1 MLSKRNYQ
9 ERIRQM
15 VPKKERFSIRKF
27 SIGAASVLI
36 GFTFVSMAGSHK
48 VQAADVADKSV
59 VVDTFNKDKSQE
71 LTENKTIAMPK
82 AEKTAVSSVV
92 QKGASANKIE
102 AENTTQ
108 VDKNTE
114 GSVKVQENK
123 DAVQPKTVN
132 NENVLNVSKAQSQS
146 NEAVTK
152 NAAESKVQ
160 VFAALR
166 AFRAAPQATQSQDA
180 SDFQSLVNAM
190 NDSSIGTINITN
202 DITIT
207 GKVNG
212 LTTSGT
218 GDINKHYLYLQSE
231 GSARDLT
238 INGNGHRINF
248 AGYSIALQ
256 NKNYTNA
263 ANPWN
268 ITLKDM
274 TIEGSKYDYSPI
286 SFYGRKSNTENSKLT
301 FDGVTANLNDRPL
314 VDKYG
319 ENLPVHFAGENNIT
333 LNNMSI
339 GYNLVTGK
347 TVKFDSGNTTFN
359 VDGKVTGNSTNP
371 DNWVIRSTEN
381 ASNSENPST
390 LINEGATVTINA
402 KSDDLRGIY
411 AGRQLTAG
419 QPIYGV
425 TVINGTL
432 NAKMAAG
439 HSTAIW
445 SHDLEIGK
453 KGNVTIHT
461 KQTNQADGVEN
472 GTSNS
477 VTNYNGTHYAP
488 ISLGVG
494 PITSVASPLS
504 KQTVSLINNGSLTII
519 RDTAKKTLVP
529 LISMGDGGLSSNT
542 TLKFSVGAGA
552 TLDLQDKAGTFRYG
566 TEPSTPLNGE
576 VTLWGTSGTDLLEFL
591 TPAYVNLQRTGD
603 IRGTLIRM
611 EGVYNSTTVNGPTPV
626 AQWDQGNKTTTP
638 NDVWYVRYLISANQ
652 WGNNSGQFMG
662 KDQHPNTVVAKKG
675 VDTLYN
681 SNATVLMSKNQGA
694 DKYENGTMPTEVQQA
709 LHLNSFLNNFNFWR
723 PQRMAMGSKLNDN
736 PDVKIDDFDKYHAE
750 AQTIDGTTR
759 QTLSDLDANKG
770 LKDLI
775 GPDEQP
781 ITDFKDIVKH
791 VTWYNSATDKDEWNK
806 IMIQPTDSK
815 DPSARVPYPE
825 PQNPTGNLK
834 TTDGFAWAK
843 VTYADGSVDF
853 VKIPLKVTEKK
864 YSEELTP
871 SYPGVS
877 VEQGKSDSVDP
888 SFKDENDKAA
898 DAPAGTKYTAGENTP
913 DWIKVD
919 PDTGKVTVSPTDDTS
934 VGSHDISVTVTYPDS
949 STDQLTVP
957 VTVTEKSNLAEKYP
971 VSYDKLNVEKPS
983 GDTPATG
990 AVDPK
995 AAADMPEGAI
1005 TGYEKGDFDA
1015 PAGVTIDVNHDTGKV
1030 TASVGK
1036 NATLGSFEVPVKVTY
1051 SDGTY
1056 AEVKVPVSITGNKV
1070 DPGSGDVVYYGD
1082 QSMVVFNGNLT
1093 TVHKTTDSHK
1103 LSAKD
1108 SAFQTITYYS
1118 DWNKKG
1124 NIVSDYN
1131 KHVIY
1136 KLSADGTKYVN
1147 EADATDSFDASAI
1160 SFNWQKGYEVN
1171 TGVDNFSNGS
1181 ADTLYQLENG
1191 AVNSEE
1197 QTDANDPSGLAGN
1210 SKYRYDFSI
1219 SDTNV
1224 LQKLGLSPA
1233 GYNAWANVYY
1243 NFLGATG
1250 KINIPVNYGSE
1261 VPTDEAGIKNYL
1273 ATNSIS
1279 GKTFVN
1285 GNPTG
1290 IKWAENSMPGKDGKF
1305 AASNMTGIVEFTF
1318 DNGTKL
1324 NVQVTFK
1331 TGSHVPTSG
1340 SKVNDDTNLYVERT
1354 IEYDVTGTGHS
1365 PINSVTQKVHYV
1377 RDGYHKINADGT
1389 DAGKIIWN
1397 EWKLADGQTAEFPEY
1412 SVDQITGYDAYIN
1425 GAKATQV
1432 DAAKVAETNGTP
1444 QNGQNITVTYKKQ
1457 NSTPVPY
1464 KPGKDGVNDAINRY
1478 VTRTIIVKEPG
1489 KEPQTI
1495 TQTVHFTNEDKDGNS
1510 GYKDPVTGEIK
1521 YNTDWHVA
1529 SDLNAKTGSWEEYT
1543 APSVTGYTPSQAKVE
1558 AKTVTAETEAASVT
1572 ISYTKNADIPVPYKP
1587 GKDGVNDAINR
1598 YVTRTIIVKEPGKEP
1613 QTITQTVHFTNEDK
1627 DGNSGYKD
1635 PVTGEIKYNTD
1646 WHVASDLNAKTG
1658 SWEEYTAPSVTGYT
1672 PSQAKV
1678 EAKTV
1683 TAETEAASVTISY
1696 TKNADIPVPFDPSN
1710 KDMYREVTRTINVV
1724 DPITGKISTSVQTAK
1739 FTREDKNSN
1748 AGYTDPVTGKTTM
1761 NPWTPAK
1768 QGLRAVNVEQIK
1780 GYVAKVDGNVDA
1792 VVVTPDS
1799 ANMVVTITYQANKP
1813 EGQNITVKKDTVPDP
1828 ADGIKNKDDL
1838 PDGTKYT
1845 WKEVPDTTTP
1855 GEKSTTVVVTYP
1867 DGKKVEVPVT
1877 VTVTDTTPDADKYT
1891 PEGQDVHTKPGTVPD
1906 PADGIKNKGDLPD
1919 GTKYTWEKTP
1929 DVSKPGTT
1937 TATVVV
1943 TYPDGSKD
1951 KVEVHVV
1958 VDNPT
1963 PEPQD
1968 VHTTPGVVPNPST
1981 AIKNKDEM
1989 PDGTKY
1995 TWKEVPDVNSVG
2007 EKTGIVTVTFPDGTS
2022 VDVKVTVYVDPVVES
2037 NRDTL
2042 YKEANTGNTN
2052 VAKAATVTSSKV
2064 ESKKTLPQ
2072 TGSKTEQVGILGLA
2086 IATVGSLLGLGV
2098 NRKKRQK

>member
-1 MLSKRNYQ
+1 
-9 ERIRQM
+9 
-15 VPKKERFSIRKF
+15 
-27 SIGAASVLI
+27 
-36 GFTFVSMAGSHK
+36 
-48 VQAADVADKSV
+48 
-59 VVDTFNKDKSQE
+59 
-71 LTENKTIAMPK
+71 
-82 AEKTAVSSVV
+82 
-92 QKGASANKIE
+92 
-102 AENTTQ
+102 
-108 VDKNTE
+108 
-114 GSVKVQENK
+114 
-123 DAVQPKTVN
+123 
-132 NENVLNVSKAQSQS
+132 
-146 NEAVTK
+146 
-152 NAAESKVQ
+152 
-160 VFAALR
+160 
-166 AFRAAPQATQSQDA
+166 
-180 SDFQSLVNAM
+180 
-190 NDSSIGTINITN
+190 
-202 DITIT
+202 
-207 GKVNG
+207 
-212 LTTSGT
+212 
-218 GDINKHYLYLQSE
+218 
-231 GSARDLT
+231 
-238 INGNGHRINF
+238 
-248 AGYSIALQ
+248 
-256 NKNYTNA
+256 
-263 ANPWN
+263 
-268 ITLKDM
+268 
-274 TIEGSKYDYSPI
+274 
-286 SFYGRKSNTENSKLT
+286 
-301 FDGVTANLNDRPL
+301 
-314 VDKYG
+314 
-319 ENLPVHFAGENNIT
+319 
-333 LNNMSI
+333 
-339 GYNLVTGK
+339 
-347 TVKFDSGNTTFN
+347 
-359 VDGKVTGNSTNP
+359 
-371 DNWVIRSTEN
+371 
-381 ASNSENPST
+381 
-390 LINEGATVTINA
+390 
-402 KSDDLRGIY
+402 
-411 AGRQLTAG
+411 
-419 QPIYGV
+419 
-425 TVINGTL
+425 
-432 NAKMAAG
+432 
-439 HSTAIW
+439 
-445 SHDLEIGK
+445 
-453 KGNVTIHT
+453 
-461 KQTNQADGVEN
+461 
-472 GTSNS
+472 
-477 VTNYNGTHYAP
+477 
-488 ISLGVG
+488 
-494 PITSVASPLS
+494 
-504 KQTVSLINNGSLTII
+504 
-519 RDTAKKTLVP
+519 
-529 LISMGDGGLSSNT
+529 
-542 TLKFSVGAGA
+542 
-552 TLDLQDKAGTFRYG
+552 
-566 TEPSTPLNGE
+566 
-576 VTLWGTSGTDLLEFL
+576 
-591 TPAYVNLQRTGD
+591 
-603 IRGTLIRM
+603 
-611 EGVYNSTTVNGPTPV
+611 
-626 AQWDQGNKTTTP
+626 
-638 NDVWYVRYLISANQ
+638 
-652 WGNNSGQFMG
+652 
-662 KDQHPNTVVAKKG
+662 
-675 VDTLYN
+675 
-681 SNATVLMSKNQGA
+681 
-694 DKYENGTMPTEVQQA
+694 MPTEVQQA

-723 PQRMAMGSKLNDN
+723 PQRMAMGSKLNDS
-736 PDVKIDDFDKYHAE
+736 PDVKIDDFDKYHPE
-750 AQTIDGTTR
+750 VQTIDGTTR

-815 DPSARVPYPE
+815 DPRARVPYPE
-825 PQNPTGNLK
+825 PQKPTGNLK

-1005 TGYEKGDFDA
+1005 TGYEKGDFEA

-1261 VPTDEAGIKNYL
+1261 VSTDEAGIKHYL

-1290 IKWAENSMPGKDGKF
+1290 IKWAENGMPGKDGKF

-1389 DAGKIIWN
+1389 DAGEIIWN

-1457 NSTPVPY
+1457 NST
-1464 KPGKDGVNDAINRY
+1464 
-1478 VTRTIIVKEPG
+1478 
-1489 KEPQTI
+1489 
-1495 TQTVHFTNEDKDGNS
+1495 
-1510 GYKDPVTGEIK
+1510 
-1521 YNTDWHVA
+1521 
-1529 SDLNAKTGSWEEYT
+1529 
-1543 APSVTGYTPSQAKVE
+1543 
-1558 AKTVTAETEAASVT
+1558 
-1572 ISYTKNADIPVPYKP
+1572 PVPYKP

-1828 ADGIKNKDDL
+1828 ADGIKNK
-1838 PDGTKYT
+1838 
-1845 WKEVPDTTTP
+1845 
-1855 GEKSTTVVVTYP
+1855 
-1867 DGKKVEVPVT
+1867 
-1877 VTVTDTTPDADKYT
+1877 
-1891 PEGQDVHTKPGTVPD
+1891 
-1906 PADGIKNKGDLPD
+1906 GDLPD

-2042 YKEANTGNTN
+2042 SKEANTGNTN

>member
-1 MLSKRNYQ
+1 L
-9 ERIRQM
+9 
-15 VPKKERFSIRKF
+15 
-27 SIGAASVLI
+27 
-36 GFTFVSMAGSHK
+36 
-48 VQAADVADKSV
+48 
-59 VVDTFNKDKSQE
+59 
-71 LTENKTIAMPK
+71 
-82 AEKTAVSSVV
+82 
-92 QKGASANKIE
+92 NKIE

-152 NAAESKVQ
+152 NAAESKV
-160 VFAALR
+160 
-166 AFRAAPQATQSQDA
+166 AAPQATQSQDA
-180 SDFQSLVNAM
+180 NDFQSLVNAM

-212 LTTSGT
+212 LTTYGID
-218 GDINKHYLYLQSE
+218 DINKHYLYLQSK

-238 INGNGHRINF
+238 INGNGHTINF

-256 NKNYTNA
+256 NKNYHNA
-263 ANPWN
+263 AGPWN

-274 TIEGSKYDYSPI
+274 TIEGSKYGYSPI
-286 SFYGRKSNTENSKLT
+286 SFYSSKTNTENSKLI

-319 ENLPVHFAGENNIT
+319 ENLPVHFAGDNNIM

-359 VDGKVTGNSTNP
+359 VGGKVTGNAINP

-432 NAKMAAG
+432 NANMAAG

-494 PITSVASPLS
+494 PISSVASPLS
-504 KQTVSLINNGSLTII
+504 KQTASLINNGSLTII
-519 RDTAKKTLVP
+519 RDTTEKTLVP
-529 LISMGDGGLSSNT
+529 LISMGDGGLSTNT
-542 TLKFSVGAGA
+542 TLKFLVGAGA
-552 TLDLQDKAGTFRYG
+552 TLDLQDNAGTFQYG
-566 TEPSTPLNGE
+566 TEPSTPLNGLI
-576 VTLWGTSGTDLLEFL
+576 TLWGTSGTDLLEFL

-626 AQWDQGNKTTTP
+626 AQWDQGNKTTIP

-652 WGNNSGQFMG
+652 WGNNSSQFMSKG
-662 KDQHPNTVVAKKG
+662 QHPNTVVAQKG

-709 LHLNSFLNNFNFWR
+709 LHLNSFLNNFNLWR
-723 PQRMAMGSKLNDN
+723 PQRMAMGSKLNDS
-736 PDVKIDDFDKYHAE
+736 PDVKIDDFDKYHPE
-750 AQTIDGTTR
+750 VQTIDGTTR

-815 DPSARVPYPE
+815 DPSARVPYPK

-1093 TVHKTTDSHK
+1093 TVHKTTDSHE

-1261 VPTDEAGIKNYL
+1261 VSTDEAGIKNYL

-1285 GNPTG
+1285 GNPSG
-1290 IKWAENSMPGKDGKF
+1290 IKWAENGMPGKDGKF

-1331 TGSHVPTSG
+1331 TGSHVQTSG

-1389 DAGKIIWN
+1389 DAGEIIWN

-1529 SDLNAKTGSWEEYT
+1529 SDLKAKTGSWEEYT

-1598 YVTRTIIVKEPGKEP
+1598 YVTRTI
-1613 QTITQTVHFTNEDK
+1613 
-1627 DGNSGYKD
+1627 
-1635 PVTGEIKYNTD
+1635 
-1646 WHVASDLNAKTG
+1646 
-1658 SWEEYTAPSVTGYT
+1658 
-1672 PSQAKV
+1672 
-1678 EAKTV
+1678 
-1683 TAETEAASVTISY
+1683 
-1696 TKNADIPVPFDPSN
+1696 
-1710 KDMYREVTRTINVV
+1710 NVV
-1724 DPITGKISTSVQTAK
+1724 DPVTGKISTSVQTAK
-1739 FTREDKNSN
+1739 FTREDKNGNS
-1748 AGYTDPVTGKTTM
+1748 GYKDPVTGKTTI

-1768 QGLRAVNVEQIK
+1768 QGLRAVNVEQIN

-1813 EGQNITVKKDTVPDP
+1813 EGQNIAVKKDTVPDP

-1845 WKEVPDTTTP
+1845 W
-1855 GEKSTTVVVTYP
+1855 
-1867 DGKKVEVPVT
+1867 
-1877 VTVTDTTPDADKYT
+1877 
-1891 PEGQDVHTKPGTVPD
+1891 
-1906 PADGIKNKGDLPD
+1906 
-1919 GTKYTWEKTP
+1919 EKTP
-1929 DVSKPGTT
+1929 DVSKPGDVP
-1937 TATVVV
+1937 AIVVV

-1951 KVEVHVV
+1951 KVDVHIV

-1968 VHTTPGVVPNPST
+1968 VHTTPGVVPDPST

-2022 VDVKVTVYVDPVVES
+2022 VDVKVNVFVDPVKENNNTIADS
-2037 NRDTL
+2037 N
-2042 YKEANTGNTN
+2042 NTN
-2052 VAKAATVTSSKV
+2052 SSDKNTANAATVNGKS
-2064 ESKKTLPQ
+2064 ENKKTLPQ
-2072 TGSKTEQVGILGLA
+2072 TGSKSDAAAIAGLA
-2086 IATVGSLLGLGV
+2086 VAIAGSLLGLGV

>member
-15 VPKKERFSIRKF
+15 APKKERFSIRKF

-190 NDSSIGTINITN
+190 NDSRIGTINITN

-207 GKVNG
+207 GKVND

-218 GDINKHYLYLQSE
+218 GDINKHYLYLQSK

-286 SFYGRKSNTENSKLT
+286 SFYGSKSNTENSKLT

-319 ENLPVHFAGENNIT
+319 KNLPVHFAGENNIT

-419 QPIYGV
+419 QPICGV

-529 LISMGDGGLSSNT
+529 LISMGAGGLSSNT

-566 TEPSTPLNGE
+566 TEPRTPLNGL

-919 PDTGKVTVSPTDDTS
+919 PDTGKVT
-934 VGSHDISVTVTYPDS
+934 
-949 STDQLTVP
+949 
-957 VTVTEKSNLAEKYP
+957 
-971 VSYDKLNVEKPS
+971 
-983 GDTPATG
+983 
-990 AVDPK
+990 
-995 AAADMPEGAI
+995 
-1005 TGYEKGDFDA
+1005 
-1015 PAGVTIDVNHDTGKV
+1015 
-1030 TASVGK
+1030 ASVGK

-1093 TVHKTTDSHK
+1093 TVHKTTDSHE

-1147 EADATDSFDASAI
+1147 EANATDSFDASAI

-1181 ADTLYQLENG
+1181 ADTLYQLEKG

-1261 VPTDEAGIKNYL
+1261 VSTDEAGIKNYL

-1290 IKWAENSMPGKDGKF
+1290 IKWAENGMPGKDGKF

-1331 TGSHVPTSG
+1331 TGSHVSTSG

-1389 DAGKIIWN
+1389 DAGEIIWN

-1457 NSTPVPY
+1457 NST
-1464 KPGKDGVNDAINRY
+1464 
-1478 VTRTIIVKEPG
+1478 
-1489 KEPQTI
+1489 
-1495 TQTVHFTNEDKDGNS
+1495 
-1510 GYKDPVTGEIK
+1510 
-1521 YNTDWHVA
+1521 
-1529 SDLNAKTGSWEEYT
+1529 
-1543 APSVTGYTPSQAKVE
+1543 
-1558 AKTVTAETEAASVT
+1558 
-1572 ISYTKNADIPVPYKP
+1572 PVPYKP

-1845 WKEVPDTTTP
+1845 WKEVPD
-1855 GEKSTTVVVTYP
+1855 
-1867 DGKKVEVPVT
+1867 
-1877 VTVTDTTPDADKYT
+1877 
-1891 PEGQDVHTKPGTVPD
+1891 
-1906 PADGIKNKGDLPD
+1906 
-1919 GTKYTWEKTP
+1919 
-1929 DVSKPGTT
+1929 
-1937 TATVVV
+1937 
-1943 TYPDGSKD
+1943 
-1951 KVEVHVV
+1951 
-1958 VDNPT
+1958 
-1963 PEPQD
+1963 
-1968 VHTTPGVVPNPST
+1968 
-1981 AIKNKDEM
+1981 
-1989 PDGTKY
+1989 
-1995 TWKEVPDVNSVG
+1995 VNSVG

-2042 YKEANTGNTN
+2042 SKEANTGNTN

>member
-1 MLSKRNYQ
+1 
-9 ERIRQM
+9 M

-27 SIGAASVLI
+27 SVGAASVLI

-212 LTTSGT
+212 LTTSGA
-218 GDINKHYLYLQSE
+218 GDINKHYLYLHSK

-238 INGNGHRINF
+238 INGNGHTINF

-256 NKNYTNA
+256 NENYHNA
-263 ANPWN
+263 AGPWN

-274 TIEGSKYDYSPI
+274 TIEGSKYDHSPI
-286 SFYGRKSNTENSKLT
+286 SFYGSKSNTENSKLT

-432 NAKMAAG
+432 NANMAAG

-472 GTSNS
+472 STVNS
-477 VTNYNGTHYAP
+477 VSNYNGTHYAP
-488 ISLGVG
+488 ISLDVG
-494 PITSVASPLS
+494 PINSVASPLS
-504 KQTVSLINNGSLTII
+504 KQTSSLINNGSLTII
-519 RDTAKKTLVP
+519 RDTTKKTLVP
-529 LISMGDGGLSSNT
+529 LISMGDGGLSTNT

-552 TLDLQDKAGTFRYG
+552 TLDLQDNAGTFQYG
-566 TEPSTPLNGE
+566 TELNAPFTGLI
-576 VTLWGTSGTDLLEFL
+576 TLWGTSGTDLLKFL
-591 TPAYVNLQRTGD
+591 TPAYVNLQRTGN
-603 IRGTLIRM
+603 IRGTLIRL

-626 AQWDQGNKTTTP
+626 AQWDQGNKTTIP
-638 NDVWYVRYLISANQ
+638 NDVWYVRYLISTNQ
-652 WGNNSGQFMG
+652 WGNNSGQFMS
-662 KDQHPNTVVAKKG
+662 KNQHPNTVVANKG

-709 LHLNSFLNNFNFWR
+709 LHLNSFLNNFNLWR
-723 PQRMAMGSKLNDN
+723 PQRMAMGSKLNDS
-736 PDVKIDDFDKYHAE
+736 PDVKIDDFDKYHPE
-750 AQTIDGTTR
+750 VQTIDGTTR

-781 ITDFKDIVKH
+781 ITDFKDIVKY

-815 DPSARVPYPE
+815 DTSARVPYPE

-1093 TVHKTTDSHK
+1093 TVHKTTDSHE

-1147 EADATDSFDASAI
+1147 EADATDIFDASAI

-1261 VPTDEAGIKNYL
+1261 VSTDEAGIKNYL

-1290 IKWAENSMPGKDGKF
+1290 IKWAENGMPGKDGKF

-1389 DAGKIIWN
+1389 DAGEIIWN

-1457 NSTPVPY
+1457 NST
-1464 KPGKDGVNDAINRY
+1464 
-1478 VTRTIIVKEPG
+1478 
-1489 KEPQTI
+1489 
-1495 TQTVHFTNEDKDGNS
+1495 
-1510 GYKDPVTGEIK
+1510 
-1521 YNTDWHVA
+1521 
-1529 SDLNAKTGSWEEYT
+1529 
-1543 APSVTGYTPSQAKVE
+1543 
-1558 AKTVTAETEAASVT
+1558 
-1572 ISYTKNADIPVPYKP
+1572 PVPYKP

-2042 YKEANTGNTN
+2042 SKEANTGNTN

>member
-1 MLSKRNYQ
+1 
-9 ERIRQM
+9 
-15 VPKKERFSIRKF
+15 
-27 SIGAASVLI
+27 
-36 GFTFVSMAGSHK
+36 
-48 VQAADVADKSV
+48 
-59 VVDTFNKDKSQE
+59 
-71 LTENKTIAMPK
+71 
-82 AEKTAVSSVV
+82 
-92 QKGASANKIE
+92 
-102 AENTTQ
+102 
-108 VDKNTE
+108 
-114 GSVKVQENK
+114 
-123 DAVQPKTVN
+123 
-132 NENVLNVSKAQSQS
+132 
-146 NEAVTK
+146 
-152 NAAESKVQ
+152 
-160 VFAALR
+160 
-166 AFRAAPQATQSQDA
+166 
-180 SDFQSLVNAM
+180 
-190 NDSSIGTINITN
+190 
-202 DITIT
+202 
-207 GKVNG
+207 
-212 LTTSGT
+212 
-218 GDINKHYLYLQSE
+218 
-231 GSARDLT
+231 
-238 INGNGHRINF
+238 
-248 AGYSIALQ
+248 
-256 NKNYTNA
+256 
-263 ANPWN
+263 
-268 ITLKDM
+268 
-274 TIEGSKYDYSPI
+274 
-286 SFYGRKSNTENSKLT
+286 
-301 FDGVTANLNDRPL
+301 
-314 VDKYG
+314 
-319 ENLPVHFAGENNIT
+319 
-333 LNNMSI
+333 
-339 GYNLVTGK
+339 
-347 TVKFDSGNTTFN
+347 
-359 VDGKVTGNSTNP
+359 
-371 DNWVIRSTEN
+371 
-381 ASNSENPST
+381 
-390 LINEGATVTINA
+390 
-402 KSDDLRGIY
+402 
-411 AGRQLTAG
+411 
-419 QPIYGV
+419 
-425 TVINGTL
+425 
-432 NAKMAAG
+432 
-439 HSTAIW
+439 
-445 SHDLEIGK
+445 
-453 KGNVTIHT
+453 
-461 KQTNQADGVEN
+461 
-472 GTSNS
+472 
-477 VTNYNGTHYAP
+477 
-488 ISLGVG
+488 
-494 PITSVASPLS
+494 
-504 KQTVSLINNGSLTII
+504 
-519 RDTAKKTLVP
+519 
-529 LISMGDGGLSSNT
+529 
-542 TLKFSVGAGA
+542 
-552 TLDLQDKAGTFRYG
+552 
-566 TEPSTPLNGE
+566 
-576 VTLWGTSGTDLLEFL
+576 
-591 TPAYVNLQRTGD
+591 
-603 IRGTLIRM
+603 
-611 EGVYNSTTVNGPTPV
+611 
-626 AQWDQGNKTTTP
+626 
-638 NDVWYVRYLISANQ
+638 
-652 WGNNSGQFMG
+652 
-662 KDQHPNTVVAKKG
+662 
-675 VDTLYN
+675 
-681 SNATVLMSKNQGA
+681 
-694 DKYENGTMPTEVQQA
+694 
-709 LHLNSFLNNFNFWR
+709 
-723 PQRMAMGSKLNDN
+723 
-736 PDVKIDDFDKYHAE
+736 
-750 AQTIDGTTR
+750 
-759 QTLSDLDANKG
+759 
-770 LKDLI
+770 
-775 GPDEQP
+775 
-781 ITDFKDIVKH
+781 
-791 VTWYNSATDKDEWNK
+791 
-806 IMIQPTDSK
+806 MIQPTDSK

-871 SYPGVS
+871 SYPVFPS

-1093 TVHKTTDSHK
+1093 TVHKTTDSHE

-1181 ADTLYQLENG
+1181 ADTLYQLEKG

-1261 VPTDEAGIKNYL
+1261 VSTDEAGIKNYL

-1290 IKWAENSMPGKDGKF
+1290 IKWAENGMPGKDGKF

-1331 TGSHVPTSG
+1331 TGSHVSTSG

-1389 DAGKIIWN
+1389 DAGEIIWN

-1457 NSTPVPY
+1457 NST
-1464 KPGKDGVNDAINRY
+1464 
-1478 VTRTIIVKEPG
+1478 
-1489 KEPQTI
+1489 
-1495 TQTVHFTNEDKDGNS
+1495 
-1510 GYKDPVTGEIK
+1510 
-1521 YNTDWHVA
+1521 
-1529 SDLNAKTGSWEEYT
+1529 
-1543 APSVTGYTPSQAKVE
+1543 
-1558 AKTVTAETEAASVT
+1558 
-1572 ISYTKNADIPVPYKP
+1572 PVPYKP

-1845 WKEVPDTTTP
+1845 WKEVPD
-1855 GEKSTTVVVTYP
+1855 
-1867 DGKKVEVPVT
+1867 
-1877 VTVTDTTPDADKYT
+1877 
-1891 PEGQDVHTKPGTVPD
+1891 
-1906 PADGIKNKGDLPD
+1906 
-1919 GTKYTWEKTP
+1919 
-1929 DVSKPGTT
+1929 
-1937 TATVVV
+1937 
-1943 TYPDGSKD
+1943 
-1951 KVEVHVV
+1951 
-1958 VDNPT
+1958 
-1963 PEPQD
+1963 
-1968 VHTTPGVVPNPST
+1968 
-1981 AIKNKDEM
+1981 
-1989 PDGTKY
+1989 
-1995 TWKEVPDVNSVG
+1995 VNSVG

-2042 YKEANTGNTN
+2042 SKEANTGNTN

>member
-190 NDSSIGTINITN
+190 NNSSIGTINITN

-212 LTTSGT
+212 LTTSGIS
-218 GDINKHYLYLQSE
+218 DINKHFLYLQSE

-238 INGNGHRINF
+238 INGNGHTINF

-494 PITSVASPLS
+494 SITSVASPLS

-566 TEPSTPLNGE
+566 TEPSTPLNGL

-843 VTYADGSVDF
+843 VTYADGSV
-853 VKIPLKVTEKK
+853 
-864 YSEELTP
+864 
-871 SYPGVS
+871 
-877 VEQGKSDSVDP
+877 EQGKSDSVDP

-1093 TVHKTTDSHK
+1093 TVHKTTDSHE

-1181 ADTLYQLENG
+1181 ADTLYQLEKG

-1261 VPTDEAGIKNYL
+1261 VSTDEAGIKNYL

-1290 IKWAENSMPGKDGKF
+1290 IKWAENGMPGKDGKF

-1365 PINSVTQKVHYV
+1365 LINSVTQKVHYV

-1389 DAGKIIWN
+1389 DAGEIIWN

-1457 NSTPVPY
+1457 NST
-1464 KPGKDGVNDAINRY
+1464 
-1478 VTRTIIVKEPG
+1478 
-1489 KEPQTI
+1489 
-1495 TQTVHFTNEDKDGNS
+1495 
-1510 GYKDPVTGEIK
+1510 
-1521 YNTDWHVA
+1521 
-1529 SDLNAKTGSWEEYT
+1529 
-1543 APSVTGYTPSQAKVE
+1543 
-1558 AKTVTAETEAASVT
+1558 
-1572 ISYTKNADIPVPYKP
+1572 PVPYKP

-1813 EGQNITVKKDTVPDP
+1813 EGQNITVKKDTVPDQQMVLRIR
-1828 ADGIKNKDDL
+1828 A
-1838 PDGTKYT
+1838 
-1845 WKEVPDTTTP
+1845 
-1855 GEKSTTVVVTYP
+1855 TYQM
-1867 DGKKVEVPVT
+1867 
-1877 VTVTDTTPDADKYT
+1877 A
-1891 PEGQDVHTKPGTVPD
+1891 
-1906 PADGIKNKGDLPD
+1906 L
-1919 GTKYTWEKTP
+1919 
-1929 DVSKPGTT
+1929 SKPGTT

-2042 YKEANTGNTN
+2042 SKEANTGNTN

>member
-27 SIGAASVLI
+27 SVGAASVLI

-212 LTTSGT
+212 LTTSGI
-218 GDINKHYLYLQSE
+218 GDIKKHYLYLQSE

-238 INGNGHRINF
+238 INGNGHTINF
-248 AGYSIALQ
+248 TGYSIALQ

-286 SFYGRKSNTENSKLT
+286 SFYGSKSNTENSKLT

-359 VDGKVTGNSTNP
+359 VDGKVTGPSINP
-371 DNWVIRSTEN
+371 NNWVIRSTED

-411 AGRQLTAG
+411 AGRQLTTG

-432 NAKMAAG
+432 NANMAAG

-453 KGNVTIHT
+453 KGNVIIHT

-494 PITSVASPLS
+494 PLSSVASPLS

-519 RDTAKKTLVP
+519 RDTTKKTLVP
-529 LISMGDGGLSSNT
+529 LISMGDGGVSSNT

-552 TLDLQDKAGTFRYG
+552 TLDLQDNAGTFKYG
-566 TEPSTPLNGE
+566 TEPSTPLNGL

-662 KDQHPNTVVAKKG
+662 KGQHPNTVVAHKG

-723 PQRMAMGSKLNDN
+723 PQRMAMGSKLNDS
-736 PDVKIDDFDKYHAE
+736 PDVKIDDFDKYHPE
-750 AQTIDGTTR
+750 VQTIDGTTR

-781 ITDFKDIVKH
+781 ITDFKDIVKY

-815 DPSARVPYPE
+815 DTSARVPYPE

-1572 ISYTKNADIPVPYKP
+1572 ISYTKNADIPVP
-1587 GKDGVNDAINR
+1587 
-1598 YVTRTIIVKEPGKEP
+1598 
-1613 QTITQTVHFTNEDK
+1613 
-1627 DGNSGYKD
+1627 
-1635 PVTGEIKYNTD
+1635 
-1646 WHVASDLNAKTG
+1646 
-1658 SWEEYTAPSVTGYT
+1658 
-1672 PSQAKV
+1672 
-1678 EAKTV
+1678 
-1683 TAETEAASVTISY
+1683 
-1696 TKNADIPVPFDPSN
+1696 FDPSN

-1768 QGLRAVNVEQIK
+1768 QGLRAVNIEQIK

-2042 YKEANTGNTN
+2042 SKEANTGNTN

>member
-1 MLSKRNYQ
+1 
-9 ERIRQM
+9 
-15 VPKKERFSIRKF
+15 
-27 SIGAASVLI
+27 
-36 GFTFVSMAGSHK
+36 
-48 VQAADVADKSV
+48 
-59 VVDTFNKDKSQE
+59 
-71 LTENKTIAMPK
+71 
-82 AEKTAVSSVV
+82 
-92 QKGASANKIE
+92 
-102 AENTTQ
+102 
-108 VDKNTE
+108 
-114 GSVKVQENK
+114 
-123 DAVQPKTVN
+123 
-132 NENVLNVSKAQSQS
+132 
-146 NEAVTK
+146 
-152 NAAESKVQ
+152 
-160 VFAALR
+160 
-166 AFRAAPQATQSQDA
+166 
-180 SDFQSLVNAM
+180 
-190 NDSSIGTINITN
+190 
-202 DITIT
+202 
-207 GKVNG
+207 
-212 LTTSGT
+212 
-218 GDINKHYLYLQSE
+218 
-231 GSARDLT
+231 
-238 INGNGHRINF
+238 
-248 AGYSIALQ
+248 
-256 NKNYTNA
+256 
-263 ANPWN
+263 
-268 ITLKDM
+268 
-274 TIEGSKYDYSPI
+274 
-286 SFYGRKSNTENSKLT
+286 
-301 FDGVTANLNDRPL
+301 
-314 VDKYG
+314 
-319 ENLPVHFAGENNIT
+319 
-333 LNNMSI
+333 
-339 GYNLVTGK
+339 
-347 TVKFDSGNTTFN
+347 
-359 VDGKVTGNSTNP
+359 
-371 DNWVIRSTEN
+371 
-381 ASNSENPST
+381 
-390 LINEGATVTINA
+390 
-402 KSDDLRGIY
+402 
-411 AGRQLTAG
+411 
-419 QPIYGV
+419 
-425 TVINGTL
+425 
-432 NAKMAAG
+432 
-439 HSTAIW
+439 
-445 SHDLEIGK
+445 
-453 KGNVTIHT
+453 
-461 KQTNQADGVEN
+461 
-472 GTSNS
+472 
-477 VTNYNGTHYAP
+477 
-488 ISLGVG
+488 
-494 PITSVASPLS
+494 
-504 KQTVSLINNGSLTII
+504 
-519 RDTAKKTLVP
+519 
-529 LISMGDGGLSSNT
+529 
-542 TLKFSVGAGA
+542 
-552 TLDLQDKAGTFRYG
+552 
-566 TEPSTPLNGE
+566 
-576 VTLWGTSGTDLLEFL
+576 
-591 TPAYVNLQRTGD
+591 
-603 IRGTLIRM
+603 
-611 EGVYNSTTVNGPTPV
+611 
-626 AQWDQGNKTTTP
+626 
-638 NDVWYVRYLISANQ
+638 
-652 WGNNSGQFMG
+652 MG

-853 VKIPLKVTEKK
+853 VKIPLKVIEKK

-1093 TVHKTTDSHK
+1093 TVHKTTDSHE

-1181 ADTLYQLENG
+1181 ADTLYQLEKG

-1261 VPTDEAGIKNYL
+1261 VSTDEAGIKNYL

-1290 IKWAENSMPGKDGKF
+1290 IKWAENGMPGKDGKF

-1354 IEYDVTGTGHS
+1354 IEYDVTGTVHS

-1389 DAGKIIWN
+1389 DAGEIIWN

-2042 YKEANTGNTN
+2042 SKEANTGNTN

>member
-108 VDKNTE
+108 VDKSTE

-218 GDINKHYLYLQSE
+218 GDINKHYLYLQFE

-359 VDGKVTGNSTNP
+359 VDGKVTGNSINP

-472 GTSNS
+472 DTSNS

-494 PITSVASPLS
+494 SITSVASPLS

-529 LISMGDGGLSSNT
+529 LISMGDGSLSSNT

-566 TEPSTPLNGE
+566 TEPSTPLNGL

-750 AQTIDGTTR
+750 A
-759 QTLSDLDANKG
+759 
-770 LKDLI
+770 
-775 GPDEQP
+775 
-781 ITDFKDIVKH
+781 
-791 VTWYNSATDKDEWNK
+791 
-806 IMIQPTDSK
+806 
-815 DPSARVPYPE
+815 
-825 PQNPTGNLK
+825 
-834 TTDGFAWAK
+834 
-843 VTYADGSVDF
+843 
-853 VKIPLKVTEKK
+853 
-864 YSEELTP
+864 
-871 SYPGVS
+871 
-877 VEQGKSDSVDP
+877 
-888 SFKDENDKAA
+888 
-898 DAPAGTKYTAGENTP
+898 
-913 DWIKVD
+913 
-919 PDTGKVTVSPTDDTS
+919 
-934 VGSHDISVTVTYPDS
+934 
-949 STDQLTVP
+949 
-957 VTVTEKSNLAEKYP
+957 
-971 VSYDKLNVEKPS
+971 
-983 GDTPATG
+983 
-990 AVDPK
+990 
-995 AAADMPEGAI
+995 
-1005 TGYEKGDFDA
+1005 
-1015 PAGVTIDVNHDTGKV
+1015 
-1030 TASVGK
+1030 
-1036 NATLGSFEVPVKVTY
+1036 
-1051 SDGTY
+1051 
-1056 AEVKVPVSITGNKV
+1056 
-1070 DPGSGDVVYYGD
+1070 
-1082 QSMVVFNGNLT
+1082 
-1093 TVHKTTDSHK
+1093 
-1103 LSAKD
+1103 
-1108 SAFQTITYYS
+1108 
-1118 DWNKKG
+1118 
-1124 NIVSDYN
+1124 
-1131 KHVIY
+1131 
-1136 KLSADGTKYVN
+1136 
-1147 EADATDSFDASAI
+1147 
-1160 SFNWQKGYEVN
+1160 
-1171 TGVDNFSNGS
+1171 
-1181 ADTLYQLENG
+1181 
-1191 AVNSEE
+1191 
-1197 QTDANDPSGLAGN
+1197 
-1210 SKYRYDFSI
+1210 
-1219 SDTNV
+1219 
-1224 LQKLGLSPA
+1224 
-1233 GYNAWANVYY
+1233 
-1243 NFLGATG
+1243 
-1250 KINIPVNYGSE
+1250 
-1261 VPTDEAGIKNYL
+1261 
-1273 ATNSIS
+1273 
-1279 GKTFVN
+1279 
-1285 GNPTG
+1285 
-1290 IKWAENSMPGKDGKF
+1290 
-1305 AASNMTGIVEFTF
+1305 
-1318 DNGTKL
+1318 
-1324 NVQVTFK
+1324 
-1331 TGSHVPTSG
+1331 
-1340 SKVNDDTNLYVERT
+1340 
-1354 IEYDVTGTGHS
+1354 
-1365 PINSVTQKVHYV
+1365 
-1377 RDGYHKINADGT
+1377 
-1389 DAGKIIWN
+1389 
-1397 EWKLADGQTAEFPEY
+1397 
-1412 SVDQITGYDAYIN
+1412 
-1425 GAKATQV
+1425 
-1432 DAAKVAETNGTP
+1432 
-1444 QNGQNITVTYKKQ
+1444 
-1457 NSTPVPY
+1457 
-1464 KPGKDGVNDAINRY
+1464 
-1478 VTRTIIVKEPG
+1478 
-1489 KEPQTI
+1489 
-1495 TQTVHFTNEDKDGNS
+1495 
-1510 GYKDPVTGEIK
+1510 
-1521 YNTDWHVA
+1521 
-1529 SDLNAKTGSWEEYT
+1529 
-1543 APSVTGYTPSQAKVE
+1543 
-1558 AKTVTAETEAASVT
+1558 
-1572 ISYTKNADIPVPYKP
+1572 
-1587 GKDGVNDAINR
+1587 
-1598 YVTRTIIVKEPGKEP
+1598 
-1613 QTITQTVHFTNEDK
+1613 
-1627 DGNSGYKD
+1627 
-1635 PVTGEIKYNTD
+1635 
-1646 WHVASDLNAKTG
+1646 
-1658 SWEEYTAPSVTGYT
+1658 
-1672 PSQAKV
+1672 
-1678 EAKTV
+1678 
-1683 TAETEAASVTISY
+1683 
-1696 TKNADIPVPFDPSN
+1696 
-1710 KDMYREVTRTINVV
+1710 
-1724 DPITGKISTSVQTAK
+1724 
-1739 FTREDKNSN
+1739 
-1748 AGYTDPVTGKTTM
+1748 
-1761 NPWTPAK
+1761 
-1768 QGLRAVNVEQIK
+1768 
-1780 GYVAKVDGNVDA
+1780 
-1792 VVVTPDS
+1792 
-1799 ANMVVTITYQANKP
+1799 
-1813 EGQNITVKKDTVPDP
+1813 
-1828 ADGIKNKDDL
+1828 
-1838 PDGTKYT
+1838 
-1845 WKEVPDTTTP
+1845 
-1855 GEKSTTVVVTYP
+1855 
-1867 DGKKVEVPVT
+1867 
-1877 VTVTDTTPDADKYT
+1877 
-1891 PEGQDVHTKPGTVPD
+1891 
-1906 PADGIKNKGDLPD
+1906 
-1919 GTKYTWEKTP
+1919 
-1929 DVSKPGTT
+1929 
-1937 TATVVV
+1937 
-1943 TYPDGSKD
+1943 
-1951 KVEVHVV
+1951 
-1958 VDNPT
+1958 
-1963 PEPQD
+1963 
-1968 VHTTPGVVPNPST
+1968 
-1981 AIKNKDEM
+1981 
-1989 PDGTKY
+1989 
-1995 TWKEVPDVNSVG
+1995 
-2007 EKTGIVTVTFPDGTS
+2007 
-2022 VDVKVTVYVDPVVES
+2022 
-2037 NRDTL
+2037 
-2042 YKEANTGNTN
+2042 
-2052 VAKAATVTSSKV
+2052 
-2064 ESKKTLPQ
+2064 
-2072 TGSKTEQVGILGLA
+2072 
-2086 IATVGSLLGLGV
+2086 
-2098 NRKKRQK
+2098 

>member
-27 SIGAASVLI
+27 SVGAASVLI

-190 NDSSIGTINITN
+190 NNSSIGTINITN

-212 LTTSGT
+212 LTTSGIS
-218 GDINKHYLYLQSE
+218 DINKHYLYLQSE

-238 INGNGHRINF
+238 INGNGHTINF

-274 TIEGSKYDYSPI
+274 TIEGSKYDCSPI
-286 SFYGRKSNTENSKLT
+286 SFYGSKSNTENSKLT

-333 LNNMSI
+333 LNNMSL

-359 VDGKVTGNSTNP
+359 VDGKVTGNSTNS

-411 AGRQLTAG
+411 AGRQLTTG

-472 GTSNS
+472 GISNS

-566 TEPSTPLNGE
+566 TEPSTPLNGL

-1093 TVHKTTDSHK
+1093 TVHKTTDSHE

-1181 ADTLYQLENG
+1181 ADTLYQLEKG

-1261 VPTDEAGIKNYL
+1261 VSTDEAGIKNYL

-1290 IKWAENSMPGKDGKF
+1290 IKWAENGMPGKDGKF

-1354 IEYDVTGTGHS
+1354 IEYDVTGTVHS

-1389 DAGKIIWN
+1389 DAGEIIWN

-1457 NSTPVPY
+1457 NST
-1464 KPGKDGVNDAINRY
+1464 
-1478 VTRTIIVKEPG
+1478 
-1489 KEPQTI
+1489 
-1495 TQTVHFTNEDKDGNS
+1495 
-1510 GYKDPVTGEIK
+1510 
-1521 YNTDWHVA
+1521 
-1529 SDLNAKTGSWEEYT
+1529 
-1543 APSVTGYTPSQAKVE
+1543 
-1558 AKTVTAETEAASVT
+1558 
-1572 ISYTKNADIPVPYKP
+1572 PVPYKP

-2042 YKEANTGNTN
+2042 SKEANTGNTN

>member
-1 MLSKRNYQ
+1 
-9 ERIRQM
+9 
-15 VPKKERFSIRKF
+15 
-27 SIGAASVLI
+27 
-36 GFTFVSMAGSHK
+36 
-48 VQAADVADKSV
+48 
-59 VVDTFNKDKSQE
+59 
-71 LTENKTIAMPK
+71 
-82 AEKTAVSSVV
+82 
-92 QKGASANKIE
+92 
-102 AENTTQ
+102 
-108 VDKNTE
+108 
-114 GSVKVQENK
+114 
-123 DAVQPKTVN
+123 
-132 NENVLNVSKAQSQS
+132 
-146 NEAVTK
+146 
-152 NAAESKVQ
+152 
-160 VFAALR
+160 
-166 AFRAAPQATQSQDA
+166 
-180 SDFQSLVNAM
+180 
-190 NDSSIGTINITN
+190 
-202 DITIT
+202 
-207 GKVNG
+207 
-212 LTTSGT
+212 
-218 GDINKHYLYLQSE
+218 
-231 GSARDLT
+231 
-238 INGNGHRINF
+238 
-248 AGYSIALQ
+248 
-256 NKNYTNA
+256 
-263 ANPWN
+263 
-268 ITLKDM
+268 
-274 TIEGSKYDYSPI
+274 
-286 SFYGRKSNTENSKLT
+286 
-301 FDGVTANLNDRPL
+301 
-314 VDKYG
+314 
-319 ENLPVHFAGENNIT
+319 
-333 LNNMSI
+333 
-339 GYNLVTGK
+339 
-347 TVKFDSGNTTFN
+347 
-359 VDGKVTGNSTNP
+359 
-371 DNWVIRSTEN
+371 
-381 ASNSENPST
+381 
-390 LINEGATVTINA
+390 
-402 KSDDLRGIY
+402 
-411 AGRQLTAG
+411 
-419 QPIYGV
+419 
-425 TVINGTL
+425 
-432 NAKMAAG
+432 MAAG

-472 GTSNS
+472 STVNS
-477 VTNYNGTHYAP
+477 VSNYNGTHYAP
-488 ISLGVG
+488 ISLDVG
-494 PITSVASPLS
+494 PINSVASPLS
-504 KQTVSLINNGSLTII
+504 KQTSSLINNGSLTII
-519 RDTAKKTLVP
+519 RDTTEKTLVP
-529 LISMGDGGLSSNT
+529 LISMGDGGLSTNT

-552 TLDLQDKAGTFRYG
+552 TLDLQDNAGTFQYG
-566 TEPSTPLNGE
+566 IEPNAPFTGL

-591 TPAYVNLQRTGD
+591 TPAYVNLQRTGN
-603 IRGTLIRM
+603 IRGTLIRL

-626 AQWDQGNKTTTP
+626 ARWDQGNKTTIP
-638 NDVWYVRYLISANQ
+638 NDVWYVRYLISTNQ
-652 WGNNSGQFMG
+652 WGNNSGQFMS
-662 KDQHPNTVVAKKG
+662 KNQHPNTVVANKG

-709 LHLNSFLNNFNFWR
+709 LHLNSFLNNFNLWR
-723 PQRMAMGSKLNDN
+723 PQRMAMGSKLNDS
-736 PDVKIDDFDKYHAE
+736 PDVKIDDFDKYHPE
-750 AQTIDGTTR
+750 VQTIDGTTR

-781 ITDFKDIVKH
+781 ITDFKDIVKY

-815 DPSARVPYPE
+815 DTSARVPYPE

-1389 DAGKIIWN
+1389 DAGEIIWN

-1457 NSTPVPY
+1457 NST
-1464 KPGKDGVNDAINRY
+1464 
-1478 VTRTIIVKEPG
+1478 
-1489 KEPQTI
+1489 
-1495 TQTVHFTNEDKDGNS
+1495 
-1510 GYKDPVTGEIK
+1510 
-1521 YNTDWHVA
+1521 
-1529 SDLNAKTGSWEEYT
+1529 
-1543 APSVTGYTPSQAKVE
+1543 
-1558 AKTVTAETEAASVT
+1558 
-1572 ISYTKNADIPVPYKP
+1572 PVPYKP

-2042 YKEANTGNTN
+2042 SKEANTGNTN

>member
-1 MLSKRNYQ
+1 
-9 ERIRQM
+9 
-15 VPKKERFSIRKF
+15 
-27 SIGAASVLI
+27 
-36 GFTFVSMAGSHK
+36 MAGSHK

-152 NAAESKVQ
+152 NAAESKV
-160 VFAALR
+160 AALR

-180 SDFQSLVNAM
+180 NDFQSLVNAM

-212 LTTSGT
+212 LTTSGID
-218 GDINKHYLYLQSE
+218 DINKHYLYLQSK

-238 INGNGHRINF
+238 INGNGHTINF

-256 NKNYTNA
+256 NENYHNA
-263 ANPWN
+263 AGPWN

-274 TIEGSKYDYSPI
+274 TIEGSKYGYSPI
-286 SFYGRKSNTENSKLT
+286 SFYSSKTNTENSKLI

-319 ENLPVHFAGENNIT
+319 ENLPVHFAGDNNIM

-359 VDGKVTGNSTNP
+359 VGGKVTGNAINP

-432 NAKMAAG
+432 NANMAAG

-494 PITSVASPLS
+494 PISSVASPLS
-504 KQTVSLINNGSLTII
+504 KQTASLINNGSLTII
-519 RDTAKKTLVP
+519 RDTTEKTLVP
-529 LISMGDGGLSSNT
+529 LISMGDGGLSTNT
-542 TLKFSVGAGA
+542 TLKFLVGAGA
-552 TLDLQDKAGTFRYG
+552 TLDLQDNAGTFQYG
-566 TEPSTPLNGE
+566 TEPSTPLNGLI
-576 VTLWGTSGTDLLEFL
+576 TLWGTSGTDLLEFL

-626 AQWDQGNKTTTP
+626 AQWDQGNKTTIP

-652 WGNNSGQFMG
+652 WGNNSGQFMSKG
-662 KDQHPNTVVAKKG
+662 QHPNTVVAQKG

-709 LHLNSFLNNFNFWR
+709 LHLNSFLNNFNLWR
-723 PQRMAMGSKLNDN
+723 PQRMAMGSKLNDS
-736 PDVKIDDFDKYHAE
+736 PDVKIDDFDKYHPE
-750 AQTIDGTTR
+750 VQTIDGTTR

-815 DPSARVPYPE
+815 DPSARVPYPK

-834 TTDGFAWAK
+834 TT
-843 VTYADGSVDF
+843 DGSVDF

-1093 TVHKTTDSHK
+1093 TVHKTTDSHE

-1261 VPTDEAGIKNYL
+1261 VSTDEAGIKNYL

-1285 GNPTG
+1285 GNPSG
-1290 IKWAENSMPGKDGKF
+1290 IKWAENGMPGKDGKF

-1331 TGSHVPTSG
+1331 TGSHVQTSG

-1389 DAGKIIWN
+1389 DAGEIIWN

-1529 SDLNAKTGSWEEYT
+1529 SDLKAKTGSWEEYT

-1598 YVTRTIIVKEPGKEP
+1598 YVTRTI
-1613 QTITQTVHFTNEDK
+1613 
-1627 DGNSGYKD
+1627 
-1635 PVTGEIKYNTD
+1635 
-1646 WHVASDLNAKTG
+1646 
-1658 SWEEYTAPSVTGYT
+1658 
-1672 PSQAKV
+1672 
-1678 EAKTV
+1678 
-1683 TAETEAASVTISY
+1683 
-1696 TKNADIPVPFDPSN
+1696 
-1710 KDMYREVTRTINVV
+1710 NVV
-1724 DPITGKISTSVQTAK
+1724 DPVTGKISTSVQTAK
-1739 FTREDKNSN
+1739 FTREDKNGNS
-1748 AGYTDPVTGKTTM
+1748 GYKDPVTGKTTI

-1768 QGLRAVNVEQIK
+1768 QGLRAVNVEQIN

-1813 EGQNITVKKDTVPDP
+1813 EGQNIAVKKDTVPDP

-1845 WKEVPDTTTP
+1845 W
-1855 GEKSTTVVVTYP
+1855 
-1867 DGKKVEVPVT
+1867 
-1877 VTVTDTTPDADKYT
+1877 
-1891 PEGQDVHTKPGTVPD
+1891 
-1906 PADGIKNKGDLPD
+1906 
-1919 GTKYTWEKTP
+1919 EKTP
-1929 DVSKPGTT
+1929 DVSKPGDVP
-1937 TATVVV
+1937 AIVVV

-1951 KVEVHVV
+1951 KVDVHIV

-1968 VHTTPGVVPNPST
+1968 VHTTPGVVPDPST

-2022 VDVKVTVYVDPVVES
+2022 VDVKVNVFVDPVKENNNTIADS
-2037 NRDTL
+2037 N
-2042 YKEANTGNTN
+2042 NTN
-2052 VAKAATVTSSKV
+2052 SSDKNTANAATVNGKS
-2064 ESKKTLPQ
+2064 ENKKTLPQ
-2072 TGSKTEQVGILGLA
+2072 TGSKSDAAAIAGLA
-2086 IATVGSLLGLGV
+2086 VAIAGSLLGLGV

>member
-1 MLSKRNYQ
+1 
-9 ERIRQM
+9 
-15 VPKKERFSIRKF
+15 
-27 SIGAASVLI
+27 
-36 GFTFVSMAGSHK
+36 MAGSHK

-152 NAAESKVQ
+152 NAAESKV
-160 VFAALR
+160 
-166 AFRAAPQATQSQDA
+166 AAPQATQSQDA
-180 SDFQSLVNAM
+180 NDFQSLVNAM

-212 LTTSGT
+212 LTTSGID
-218 GDINKHYLYLQSE
+218 DINKHYLYLQSK

-238 INGNGHRINF
+238 INGNGHTINF

-256 NKNYTNA
+256 NENYHNA
-263 ANPWN
+263 AGPWN

-274 TIEGSKYDYSPI
+274 TIEGSKYGYSPI
-286 SFYGRKSNTENSKLT
+286 SFYSSKTNTENSKLI

-319 ENLPVHFAGENNIT
+319 ENLPVHFAGDNNIM

-359 VDGKVTGNSTNP
+359 VGGKVTGNAINP

-432 NAKMAAG
+432 NANMAAG

-494 PITSVASPLS
+494 PISSVASPLS
-504 KQTVSLINNGSLTII
+504 KQTASLINNGSLTII
-519 RDTAKKTLVP
+519 RDTTEKTLVP
-529 LISMGDGGLSSNT
+529 LISMGDGGLSTNT
-542 TLKFSVGAGA
+542 TLKFLVGAGA
-552 TLDLQDKAGTFRYG
+552 TLDLQDNAGTFQYG
-566 TEPSTPLNGE
+566 TEPSTPLNGLI
-576 VTLWGTSGTDLLEFL
+576 TLWGTSGTDLLEFL

-626 AQWDQGNKTTTP
+626 AQWDQGNKTTIP

-652 WGNNSGQFMG
+652 WGNNSGQFMSKG
-662 KDQHPNTVVAKKG
+662 QHPNTVVAQKG

-709 LHLNSFLNNFNFWR
+709 LHLNSFLNNFNLWR
-723 PQRMAMGSKLNDN
+723 PQRMAMGSKLNDS
-736 PDVKIDDFDKYHAE
+736 PDVKIDDFDKYHPE
-750 AQTIDGTTR
+750 VQTIDGTTR

-815 DPSARVPYPE
+815 DPSARVPYPK

-898 DAPAGTKYTAGENTP
+898 
-913 DWIKVD
+913 
-919 PDTGKVTVSPTDDTS
+919 
-934 VGSHDISVTVTYPDS
+934 
-949 STDQLTVP
+949 
-957 VTVTEKSNLAEKYP
+957 
-971 VSYDKLNVEKPS
+971 
-983 GDTPATG
+983 
-990 AVDPK
+990 
-995 AAADMPEGAI
+995 
-1005 TGYEKGDFDA
+1005 DA

-1093 TVHKTTDSHK
+1093 TVHKTTDSHE

-1261 VPTDEAGIKNYL
+1261 VSTDEAGIKNYL

-1285 GNPTG
+1285 GNPSG
-1290 IKWAENSMPGKDGKF
+1290 IKWAENGMPGKDGKF

-1331 TGSHVPTSG
+1331 TGSHVQTSG

-1389 DAGKIIWN
+1389 DAGEIIWN

-1478 VTRTIIVKEPG
+1478 VTRTI
-1489 KEPQTI
+1489 
-1495 TQTVHFTNEDKDGNS
+1495 
-1510 GYKDPVTGEIK
+1510 
-1521 YNTDWHVA
+1521 
-1529 SDLNAKTGSWEEYT
+1529 
-1543 APSVTGYTPSQAKVE
+1543 
-1558 AKTVTAETEAASVT
+1558 
-1572 ISYTKNADIPVPYKP
+1572 
-1587 GKDGVNDAINR
+1587 
-1598 YVTRTIIVKEPGKEP
+1598 
-1613 QTITQTVHFTNEDK
+1613 
-1627 DGNSGYKD
+1627 
-1635 PVTGEIKYNTD
+1635 
-1646 WHVASDLNAKTG
+1646 
-1658 SWEEYTAPSVTGYT
+1658 
-1672 PSQAKV
+1672 
-1678 EAKTV
+1678 
-1683 TAETEAASVTISY
+1683 
-1696 TKNADIPVPFDPSN
+1696 
-1710 KDMYREVTRTINVV
+1710 NVV
-1724 DPITGKISTSVQTAK
+1724 DPVTGKISTSVQTAK
-1739 FTREDKNSN
+1739 FTREDKNGNS
-1748 AGYTDPVTGKTTM
+1748 GYKDPVTGKTTI

-1768 QGLRAVNVEQIK
+1768 QGLRAVNVEQIN

-1813 EGQNITVKKDTVPDP
+1813 EGQNIAVKKDTVPDP

-1845 WKEVPDTTTP
+1845 W
-1855 GEKSTTVVVTYP
+1855 
-1867 DGKKVEVPVT
+1867 
-1877 VTVTDTTPDADKYT
+1877 
-1891 PEGQDVHTKPGTVPD
+1891 
-1906 PADGIKNKGDLPD
+1906 
-1919 GTKYTWEKTP
+1919 EKTP
-1929 DVSKPGTT
+1929 DVSKPGDVP
-1937 TATVVV
+1937 AIVVV

-1951 KVEVHVV
+1951 KVDVHIV

-1968 VHTTPGVVPNPST
+1968 VHTTPGVVPDPST

-2007 EKTGIVTVTFPDGTS
+2007 EKTGIVTVTLPDGTS
-2022 VDVKVTVYVDPVVES
+2022 VDVKVNVFVDPVKENNNTIADS
-2037 NRDTL
+2037 N
-2042 YKEANTGNTN
+2042 NTN
-2052 VAKAATVTSSKV
+2052 SSDKNTANAATVNGKS
-2064 ESKKTLPQ
+2064 ENKKTLPQ
-2072 TGSKTEQVGILGLA
+2072 TGSKSDAAAIAGLA
-2086 IATVGSLLGLGV
+2086 VAIAGSLLGLGV

>member
-9 ERIRQM
+9 ERLRKM
-15 VPKKERFSIRKF
+15 APKKERFSIRKF
-27 SIGAASVLI
+27 SVGAASVLI

-152 NAAESKVQ
+152 NAAESKV
-160 VFAALR
+160 
-166 AFRAAPQATQSQDA
+166 AAPQATQSQDA
-180 SDFQSLVNAM
+180 NDFQSLVNAM

-212 LTTSGT
+212 LTTFGID
-218 GDINKHYLYLQSE
+218 DINKHYLYLQSK

-238 INGNGHRINF
+238 INGNGHTINF

-256 NKNYTNA
+256 NENYHNA
-263 ANPWN
+263 AGPWN

-274 TIEGSKYDYSPI
+274 TIEGSKYGYSPI
-286 SFYGRKSNTENSKLT
+286 SFYSSKTNTENSKLI

-319 ENLPVHFAGENNIT
+319 ENLPVHFAGDNNIM

-359 VDGKVTGNSTNP
+359 VGGKVTGNAINP

-432 NAKMAAG
+432 NANMAAG

-494 PITSVASPLS
+494 PISSVASPLS
-504 KQTVSLINNGSLTII
+504 KQTASLINNGSLTII
-519 RDTAKKTLVP
+519 RDTTEKTLVP
-529 LISMGDGGLSSNT
+529 LISMGDGGLSTNT
-542 TLKFSVGAGA
+542 TLKFLVGAGA
-552 TLDLQDKAGTFRYG
+552 TLDLQDNAGTFQYG
-566 TEPSTPLNGE
+566 TEPSTPLNGLI
-576 VTLWGTSGTDLLEFL
+576 TLWGTSGTDLLEFL

-626 AQWDQGNKTTTP
+626 AQWDQGNKTTIP

-652 WGNNSGQFMG
+652 WGNNSGQFMSKG
-662 KDQHPNTVVAKKG
+662 QHPNTVVAQKG

-709 LHLNSFLNNFNFWR
+709 LHLNSFLNNFNLWR
-723 PQRMAMGSKLNDN
+723 PQRMAMGSKLNDS
-736 PDVKIDDFDKYHAE
+736 PDVKIDDFDKYHPE
-750 AQTIDGTTR
+750 VQTIDGTTR

-815 DPSARVPYPE
+815 DPSARVPYPK

-1093 TVHKTTDSHK
+1093 TVHKTTDSHE

-1250 KINIPVNYGSE
+1250 KINILVNYGSE
-1261 VPTDEAGIKNYL
+1261 VSTDEAGIKNYL

-1285 GNPTG
+1285 GNPSG
-1290 IKWAENSMPGKDGKF
+1290 IKWAENGMPGKDGKF

-1331 TGSHVPTSG
+1331 TGSHVQTSG

-1389 DAGKIIWN
+1389 DAGEIIWN

-1529 SDLNAKTGSWEEYT
+1529 SDLKAKTGSWEEYT

-1635 PVTGEIKYNTD
+1635 PVTG
-1646 WHVASDLNAKTG
+1646 
-1658 SWEEYTAPSVTGYT
+1658 
-1672 PSQAKV
+1672 
-1678 EAKTV
+1678 
-1683 TAETEAASVTISY
+1683 
-1696 TKNADIPVPFDPSN
+1696 
-1710 KDMYREVTRTINVV
+1710 
-1724 DPITGKISTSVQTAK
+1724 
-1739 FTREDKNSN
+1739 
-1748 AGYTDPVTGKTTM
+1748 KTTI

-1768 QGLRAVNVEQIK
+1768 QGLRAVNVEQIN

-1813 EGQNITVKKDTVPDP
+1813 EGQNIAVKKDTVPDP

-1845 WKEVPDTTTP
+1845 W
-1855 GEKSTTVVVTYP
+1855 
-1867 DGKKVEVPVT
+1867 
-1877 VTVTDTTPDADKYT
+1877 
-1891 PEGQDVHTKPGTVPD
+1891 
-1906 PADGIKNKGDLPD
+1906 
-1919 GTKYTWEKTP
+1919 EKTP
-1929 DVSKPGTT
+1929 DVSKPGDVP
-1937 TATVVV
+1937 AIVVV

-1951 KVEVHVV
+1951 KVDVHIV

-1968 VHTTPGVVPNPST
+1968 VHTTPGVVPDPST

-2007 EKTGIVTVTFPDGTS
+2007 EKTGIVTVTLPDGTS
-2022 VDVKVTVYVDPVVES
+2022 VDVKVNVFVDPVKENNNTIADS
-2037 NRDTL
+2037 N
-2042 YKEANTGNTN
+2042 NTN
-2052 VAKAATVTSSKV
+2052 SSDKNTANAATVNGKS
-2064 ESKKTLPQ
+2064 ENKKTLPQ
-2072 TGSKTEQVGILGLA
+2072 TGSKSDAAAIAGLA
-2086 IATVGSLLGLGV
+2086 VAIAGSLLGLGV

>member
-1 MLSKRNYQ
+1 
-9 ERIRQM
+9 
-15 VPKKERFSIRKF
+15 
-27 SIGAASVLI
+27 
-36 GFTFVSMAGSHK
+36 
-48 VQAADVADKSV
+48 
-59 VVDTFNKDKSQE
+59 
-71 LTENKTIAMPK
+71 
-82 AEKTAVSSVV
+82 
-92 QKGASANKIE
+92 
-102 AENTTQ
+102 
-108 VDKNTE
+108 
-114 GSVKVQENK
+114 
-123 DAVQPKTVN
+123 
-132 NENVLNVSKAQSQS
+132 
-146 NEAVTK
+146 
-152 NAAESKVQ
+152 
-160 VFAALR
+160 
-166 AFRAAPQATQSQDA
+166 
-180 SDFQSLVNAM
+180 M

-212 LTTSGT
+212 LTTSGI

-238 INGNGHRINF
+238 INGNGHTINF

-256 NKNYTNA
+256 NKNHTNA

-286 SFYGRKSNTENSKLT
+286 SFYGSKSNTENSKLT

-359 VDGKVTGNSTNP
+359 VDGKVTGNSNNP

-432 NAKMAAG
+432 NANMAAG

-472 GTSNS
+472 STVNS
-477 VTNYNGTHYAP
+477 VSNYNGTHYAP
-488 ISLGVG
+488 ISLDVG
-494 PITSVASPLS
+494 PINSVASPLS
-504 KQTVSLINNGSLTII
+504 KQTSSLINNGSLTII
-519 RDTAKKTLVP
+519 RDTTEKTLVP
-529 LISMGDGGLSSNT
+529 LISMGDGGLSTNT

-552 TLDLQDKAGTFRYG
+552 TLDLQDNAGTFKYG
-566 TEPSTPLNGE
+566 TESNAPFTGL
-576 VTLWGTSGTDLLEFL
+576 VTLWGTSGTDLLKFL
-591 TPAYVNLQRTGD
+591 TPAYVNLQRTGN
-603 IRGTLIRM
+603 IRGTLIRL

-626 AQWDQGNKTTTP
+626 AQWDQGNKTTIP
-638 NDVWYVRYLISANQ
+638 NDVWYVRYLISTNQ
-652 WGNNSGQFMG
+652 WGNNSGQFMS
-662 KDQHPNTVVAKKG
+662 KNQHPNTVVANKG

-694 DKYENGTMPTEVQQA
+694 DRYENGTMPTEVQQA
-709 LHLNSFLNNFNFWR
+709 LHLNSFLNNFNLWR
-723 PQRMAMGSKLNDN
+723 PQRMAMGSKLNDS
-736 PDVKIDDFDKYHAE
+736 PDVKIDDFDKYHPE
-750 AQTIDGTTR
+750 VQTIDGTTR

-781 ITDFKDIVKH
+781 ITDFKDIVKY

-815 DPSARVPYPE
+815 DTSARVPYPE

-1354 IEYDVTGTGHS
+1354 IEYAVTGTGHS

-1377 RDGYHKINADGT
+1377 RDGYHKINVDGT
-1389 DAGKIIWN
+1389 DAGEIIWN

-1412 SVDQITGYDAYIN
+1412 SIDQITGYDAYIN

-1457 NSTPVPY
+1457 NST
-1464 KPGKDGVNDAINRY
+1464 
-1478 VTRTIIVKEPG
+1478 
-1489 KEPQTI
+1489 
-1495 TQTVHFTNEDKDGNS
+1495 
-1510 GYKDPVTGEIK
+1510 
-1521 YNTDWHVA
+1521 
-1529 SDLNAKTGSWEEYT
+1529 
-1543 APSVTGYTPSQAKVE
+1543 
-1558 AKTVTAETEAASVT
+1558 
-1572 ISYTKNADIPVPYKP
+1572 PVPYKP

-1813 EGQNITVKKDTVPDP
+1813 EGQSITVKKDTVPDP

-1968 VHTTPGVVPNPST
+1968 VHTTPGVVPNPSI

-2042 YKEANTGNTN
+2042 SKEANTGNTN

>member
-1 MLSKRNYQ
+1 
-9 ERIRQM
+9 
-15 VPKKERFSIRKF
+15 
-27 SIGAASVLI
+27 
-36 GFTFVSMAGSHK
+36 
-48 VQAADVADKSV
+48 
-59 VVDTFNKDKSQE
+59 
-71 LTENKTIAMPK
+71 
-82 AEKTAVSSVV
+82 
-92 QKGASANKIE
+92 
-102 AENTTQ
+102 
-108 VDKNTE
+108 
-114 GSVKVQENK
+114 
-123 DAVQPKTVN
+123 
-132 NENVLNVSKAQSQS
+132 
-146 NEAVTK
+146 
-152 NAAESKVQ
+152 
-160 VFAALR
+160 
-166 AFRAAPQATQSQDA
+166 
-180 SDFQSLVNAM
+180 
-190 NDSSIGTINITN
+190 
-202 DITIT
+202 
-207 GKVNG
+207 
-212 LTTSGT
+212 
-218 GDINKHYLYLQSE
+218 
-231 GSARDLT
+231 
-238 INGNGHRINF
+238 
-248 AGYSIALQ
+248 
-256 NKNYTNA
+256 
-263 ANPWN
+263 
-268 ITLKDM
+268 M

-286 SFYGRKSNTENSKLT
+286 SFYGSKSNTENSKLT

-359 VDGKVTGNSTNP
+359 VDGKVTGPSINP
-371 DNWVIRSTEN
+371 NNWVIRSTED

-432 NAKMAAG
+432 NANMAAG

-453 KGNVTIHT
+453 KGNVIIHT

-494 PITSVASPLS
+494 PLSSVASPLS

-519 RDTAKKTLVP
+519 RDTTKKTLVP
-529 LISMGDGGLSSNT
+529 LISMGDGGVSSNT

-552 TLDLQDKAGTFRYG
+552 TLDLQDNAGTFKYG
-566 TEPSTPLNGE
+566 TEPSTPLNGL

-662 KDQHPNTVVAKKG
+662 KGQHPNTVVAHKG

-723 PQRMAMGSKLNDN
+723 PQRMAMGSKLNDS
-736 PDVKIDDFDKYHAE
+736 PDVKIDDFDKYHPE
-750 AQTIDGTTR
+750 VQTIDGTTR

-781 ITDFKDIVKH
+781 ITDFKDIVKY

-815 DPSARVPYPE
+815 DTSARVPYPE

-1572 ISYTKNADIPVPYKP
+1572 ISYTKNADIPVP
-1587 GKDGVNDAINR
+1587 
-1598 YVTRTIIVKEPGKEP
+1598 
-1613 QTITQTVHFTNEDK
+1613 
-1627 DGNSGYKD
+1627 
-1635 PVTGEIKYNTD
+1635 
-1646 WHVASDLNAKTG
+1646 
-1658 SWEEYTAPSVTGYT
+1658 
-1672 PSQAKV
+1672 
-1678 EAKTV
+1678 
-1683 TAETEAASVTISY
+1683 
-1696 TKNADIPVPFDPSN
+1696 FDPSN

-1768 QGLRAVNVEQIK
+1768 QGLRAVNIEQIK

-2042 YKEANTGNTN
+2042 SKEANTGNTN

>member
-411 AGRQLTAG
+411 AGRQLTTG

-504 KQTVSLINNGSLTII
+504 RQTVSLINNGSLTII

-566 TEPSTPLNGE
+566 TEPSTPLNGL

-877 VEQGKSDSVDP
+877 VEQG
-888 SFKDENDKAA
+888 
-898 DAPAGTKYTAGENTP
+898 
-913 DWIKVD
+913 
-919 PDTGKVTVSPTDDTS
+919 
-934 VGSHDISVTVTYPDS
+934 
-949 STDQLTVP
+949 
-957 VTVTEKSNLAEKYP
+957 
-971 VSYDKLNVEKPS
+971 
-983 GDTPATG
+983 
-990 AVDPK
+990 
-995 AAADMPEGAI
+995 
-1005 TGYEKGDFDA
+1005 
-1015 PAGVTIDVNHDTGKV
+1015 
-1030 TASVGK
+1030 
-1036 NATLGSFEVPVKVTY
+1036 
-1051 SDGTY
+1051 
-1056 AEVKVPVSITGNKV
+1056 
-1070 DPGSGDVVYYGD
+1070 SGDVVYYGD

-1290 IKWAENSMPGKDGKF
+1290 IKWAENSMPGKDG
-1305 AASNMTGIVEFTF
+1305 
-1318 DNGTKL
+1318 
-1324 NVQVTFK
+1324 
-1331 TGSHVPTSG
+1331 
-1340 SKVNDDTNLYVERT
+1340 
-1354 IEYDVTGTGHS
+1354 
-1365 PINSVTQKVHYV
+1365 
-1377 RDGYHKINADGT
+1377 
-1389 DAGKIIWN
+1389 
-1397 EWKLADGQTAEFPEY
+1397 
-1412 SVDQITGYDAYIN
+1412 
-1425 GAKATQV
+1425 
-1432 DAAKVAETNGTP
+1432 
-1444 QNGQNITVTYKKQ
+1444 
-1457 NSTPVPY
+1457 
-1464 KPGKDGVNDAINRY
+1464 VNDAINRY

-1489 KEPQTI
+1489 K
-1495 TQTVHFTNEDKDGNS
+1495 
-1510 GYKDPVTGEIK
+1510 
-1521 YNTDWHVA
+1521 
-1529 SDLNAKTGSWEEYT
+1529 
-1543 APSVTGYTPSQAKVE
+1543 
-1558 AKTVTAETEAASVT
+1558 
-1572 ISYTKNADIPVPYKP
+1572 
-1587 GKDGVNDAINR
+1587 
-1598 YVTRTIIVKEPGKEP
+1598 
-1613 QTITQTVHFTNEDK
+1613 
-1627 DGNSGYKD
+1627 
-1635 PVTGEIKYNTD
+1635 
-1646 WHVASDLNAKTG
+1646 
-1658 SWEEYTAPSVTGYT
+1658 
-1672 PSQAKV
+1672 
-1678 EAKTV
+1678 
-1683 TAETEAASVTISY
+1683 
-1696 TKNADIPVPFDPSN
+1696 
-1710 KDMYREVTRTINVV
+1710 
-1724 DPITGKISTSVQTAK
+1724 
-1739 FTREDKNSN
+1739 
-1748 AGYTDPVTGKTTM
+1748 
-1761 NPWTPAK
+1761 
-1768 QGLRAVNVEQIK
+1768 
-1780 GYVAKVDGNVDA
+1780 
-1792 VVVTPDS
+1792 
-1799 ANMVVTITYQANKP
+1799 
-1813 EGQNITVKKDTVPDP
+1813 
-1828 ADGIKNKDDL
+1828 
-1838 PDGTKYT
+1838 
-1845 WKEVPDTTTP
+1845 
-1855 GEKSTTVVVTYP
+1855 
-1867 DGKKVEVPVT
+1867 
-1877 VTVTDTTPDADKYT
+1877 
-1891 PEGQDVHTKPGTVPD
+1891 
-1906 PADGIKNKGDLPD
+1906 
-1919 GTKYTWEKTP
+1919 
-1929 DVSKPGTT
+1929 
-1937 TATVVV
+1937 
-1943 TYPDGSKD
+1943 
-1951 KVEVHVV
+1951 
-1958 VDNPT
+1958 
-1963 PEPQD
+1963 
-1968 VHTTPGVVPNPST
+1968 
-1981 AIKNKDEM
+1981 
-1989 PDGTKY
+1989 
-1995 TWKEVPDVNSVG
+1995 
-2007 EKTGIVTVTFPDGTS
+2007 
-2022 VDVKVTVYVDPVVES
+2022 
-2037 NRDTL
+2037 
-2042 YKEANTGNTN
+2042 
-2052 VAKAATVTSSKV
+2052 
-2064 ESKKTLPQ
+2064 
-2072 TGSKTEQVGILGLA
+2072 
-2086 IATVGSLLGLGV
+2086 
-2098 NRKKRQK
+2098 

>member
-27 SIGAASVLI
+27 SVGAASVLI

-212 LTTSGT
+212 LTTSGI

-238 INGNGHRINF
+238 INGNGHTINF

-274 TIEGSKYDYSPI
+274 TIKGSKYAHSPI
-286 SFYGRKSNTENSKLT
+286 SFYGSKSNTENSKLT

-359 VDGKVTGNSTNP
+359 VDGKVTGNSNNP

-432 NAKMAAG
+432 NANMAAG

-472 GTSNS
+472 STVNS
-477 VTNYNGTHYAP
+477 VSNYNGTHYAP
-488 ISLGVG
+488 ISLDVG
-494 PITSVASPLS
+494 PINSVASPLS
-504 KQTVSLINNGSLTII
+504 KQTSSLINNGSLTII
-519 RDTAKKTLVP
+519 RDTTEKTLVP
-529 LISMGDGGLSSNT
+529 LISMGDGGLSTNT

-552 TLDLQDKAGTFRYG
+552 TLDLQDNAGTFQYG
-566 TEPSTPLNGE
+566 TETNAPFNGL

-591 TPAYVNLQRTGD
+591 TPAYVNLQRTGN
-603 IRGTLIRM
+603 IRGTLIRL

-626 AQWDQGNKTTTP
+626 AQWDQGNKTTIP
-638 NDVWYVRYLISANQ
+638 NDVWYVRYLISTNQ
-652 WGNNSGQFMG
+652 WGNNSGQFMS
-662 KDQHPNTVVAKKG
+662 KNQHPNTVVANKG

-709 LHLNSFLNNFNFWR
+709 LHLNSFLNHFNLWR
-723 PQRMAMGSKLNDN
+723 PQRMAMGSKLNDS
-736 PDVKIDDFDKYHAE
+736 PDVKIDDFDKYHPE
-750 AQTIDGTTR
+750 VQTIDGTTR

-781 ITDFKDIVKH
+781 ITDFKDIVKY

-815 DPSARVPYPE
+815 DTSALVPYPE

-1377 RDGYHKINADGT
+1377 RDGYHKINVDGT
-1389 DAGKIIWN
+1389 DAGEIIWN

-1457 NSTPVPY
+1457 NST
-1464 KPGKDGVNDAINRY
+1464 
-1478 VTRTIIVKEPG
+1478 
-1489 KEPQTI
+1489 
-1495 TQTVHFTNEDKDGNS
+1495 
-1510 GYKDPVTGEIK
+1510 
-1521 YNTDWHVA
+1521 
-1529 SDLNAKTGSWEEYT
+1529 
-1543 APSVTGYTPSQAKVE
+1543 
-1558 AKTVTAETEAASVT
+1558 
-1572 ISYTKNADIPVPYKP
+1572 PVPYKP

-1813 EGQNITVKKDTVPDP
+1813 EGQSITVKKDTVPDP

-1968 VHTTPGVVPNPST
+1968 VHTTPGVVPNPSI

-2042 YKEANTGNTN
+2042 SKEANTN

>member
-27 SIGAASVLI
+27 SVGAASVLI

-207 GKVNG
+207 GKANG
-212 LTTSGT
+212 LTTSGI
-218 GDINKHYLYLQSE
+218 GDINKHYLYLHSE

-238 INGNGHRINF
+238 INGNGHTINF

-256 NKNYTNA
+256 NKNYRNA

-286 SFYGRKSNTENSKLT
+286 SFYGSKSNTENSKLT

-359 VDGKVTGNSTNP
+359 VDGKVTGNSINP

-432 NAKMAAG
+432 NANMAAG

-494 PITSVASPLS
+494 PISSVASPLS

-519 RDTAKKTLVP
+519 RDTPKKTLVP
-529 LISMGDGGLSSNT
+529 LISMGDGSVSSNT

-552 TLDLQDKAGTFRYG
+552 TLDLQDNAGTFQYG
-566 TEPSTPLNGE
+566 TEPSTPLNGL
-576 VTLWGTSGTDLLEFL
+576 VTLWGTSGTDLL
-591 TPAYVNLQRTGD
+591 AYVNLQRTGD

-662 KDQHPNTVVAKKG
+662 KDQHPNTVVAQKG

-723 PQRMAMGSKLNDN
+723 PQRMAMGSKLNDS
-736 PDVKIDDFDKYHAE
+736 PDVKIDDFDKYRPE
-750 AQTIDGTTR
+750 VQTIDGTTR

-815 DPSARVPYPE
+815 DPRARVPYPE

-1005 TGYEKGDFDA
+1005 TGYEKGDFEA

-1233 GYNAWANVYY
+1233 GYNAGANVYY

-1261 VPTDEAGIKNYL
+1261 VSTDEAGIKHYL

-1290 IKWAENSMPGKDGKF
+1290 IKWAENGMPGKDGKF

-1389 DAGKIIWN
+1389 DAGEIIWN

-2042 YKEANTGNTN
+2042 SKEANTGNTN

>member
-1 MLSKRNYQ
+1 
-9 ERIRQM
+9 
-15 VPKKERFSIRKF
+15 
-27 SIGAASVLI
+27 
-36 GFTFVSMAGSHK
+36 
-48 VQAADVADKSV
+48 
-59 VVDTFNKDKSQE
+59 
-71 LTENKTIAMPK
+71 
-82 AEKTAVSSVV
+82 
-92 QKGASANKIE
+92 
-102 AENTTQ
+102 
-108 VDKNTE
+108 
-114 GSVKVQENK
+114 
-123 DAVQPKTVN
+123 
-132 NENVLNVSKAQSQS
+132 
-146 NEAVTK
+146 
-152 NAAESKVQ
+152 
-160 VFAALR
+160 
-166 AFRAAPQATQSQDA
+166 
-180 SDFQSLVNAM
+180 
-190 NDSSIGTINITN
+190 
-202 DITIT
+202 
-207 GKVNG
+207 
-212 LTTSGT
+212 
-218 GDINKHYLYLQSE
+218 
-231 GSARDLT
+231 
-238 INGNGHRINF
+238 
-248 AGYSIALQ
+248 
-256 NKNYTNA
+256 
-263 ANPWN
+263 
-268 ITLKDM
+268 
-274 TIEGSKYDYSPI
+274 
-286 SFYGRKSNTENSKLT
+286 
-301 FDGVTANLNDRPL
+301 
-314 VDKYG
+314 
-319 ENLPVHFAGENNIT
+319 
-333 LNNMSI
+333 
-339 GYNLVTGK
+339 
-347 TVKFDSGNTTFN
+347 
-359 VDGKVTGNSTNP
+359 
-371 DNWVIRSTEN
+371 
-381 ASNSENPST
+381 
-390 LINEGATVTINA
+390 
-402 KSDDLRGIY
+402 
-411 AGRQLTAG
+411 
-419 QPIYGV
+419 
-425 TVINGTL
+425 
-432 NAKMAAG
+432 MAAG

-504 KQTVSLINNGSLTII
+504 SQTASLINNGSLTII
-519 RDTAKKTLVP
+519 RDTTEKTLVP
-529 LISMGDGGLSSNT
+529 LISMGDGGLSTNT
-542 TLKFSVGAGA
+542 TLKFLVDAGA
-552 TLDLQDKAGTFRYG
+552 TLDLQDNAGTFQYG
-566 TEPSTPLNGE
+566 TEPSTPLNGLI
-576 VTLWGTSGTDLLEFL
+576 TLWGTSGTDLLEFL
-591 TPAYVNLQRTGD
+591 TPAYVNLQRTGN

-626 AQWDQGNKTTTP
+626 AQWDQGNKTTIP
-638 NDVWYVRYLISANQ
+638 NDVWYVRYLISSNQ
-652 WGNNSGQFMG
+652 WGNNSGQFMSKG
-662 KDQHPNTVVAKKG
+662 QHPNTVVSHKG

-709 LHLNSFLNNFNFWR
+709 LHLNSFLNHFNLWR
-723 PQRMAMGSKLNDN
+723 PQRMAMGSKLNDS
-736 PDVKIDDFDKYHAE
+736 PDVKIDDFDKYHPE
-750 AQTIDGTTR
+750 VQTIDGTTR

-781 ITDFKDIVKH
+781 ITYFKDIVKH

-1015 PAGVTIDVNHDTGKV
+1015 PAGVTIDVNPDTGKV

-1261 VPTDEAGIKNYL
+1261 VSTDEAGIKNYL

-1290 IKWAENSMPGKDGKF
+1290 IKWAENGMPGKDGKF

-1389 DAGKIIWN
+1389 DAGEIIWN

-1464 KPGKDGVNDAINRY
+1464 KPGKDGVNDDINRY

-1495 TQTVHFTNEDKDGNS
+1495 TQTVHFTNKDKDGNS

-1529 SDLNAKTGSWEEYT
+1529 SDLNAKTGRWEEYT

-1558 AKTVTAETEAASVT
+1558 AKTVTAETKAASVT

-1587 GKDGVNDAINR
+1587 GKDGVNDDINR
-1598 YVTRTIIVKEPGKEP
+1598 Y
-1613 QTITQTVHFTNEDK
+1613 
-1627 DGNSGYKD
+1627 
-1635 PVTGEIKYNTD
+1635 
-1646 WHVASDLNAKTG
+1646 
-1658 SWEEYTAPSVTGYT
+1658 
-1672 PSQAKV
+1672 
-1678 EAKTV
+1678 
-1683 TAETEAASVTISY
+1683 
-1696 TKNADIPVPFDPSN
+1696 
-1710 KDMYREVTRTINVV
+1710 VTRTINVV
-1724 DPITGKISTSVQTAK
+1724 DPVTGKISTSVQTAK
-1739 FTREDKNSN
+1739 FTREDKNGNS
-1748 AGYTDPVTGKTTM
+1748 GYKDPVTGKTTI

-1768 QGLRAVNVEQIK
+1768 QGLRAVNVEQIN

-1813 EGQNITVKKDTVPDP
+1813 EGQNIAVKKDTVPDP

-1845 WKEVPDTTTP
+1845 W
-1855 GEKSTTVVVTYP
+1855 
-1867 DGKKVEVPVT
+1867 
-1877 VTVTDTTPDADKYT
+1877 
-1891 PEGQDVHTKPGTVPD
+1891 
-1906 PADGIKNKGDLPD
+1906 
-1919 GTKYTWEKTP
+1919 EKTP
-1929 DVSKPGTT
+1929 DVSKPGDVP
-1937 TATVVV
+1937 AIVVV

-1951 KVEVHVV
+1951 KVDVHIV

-1968 VHTTPGVVPNPST
+1968 VHTTPGVVPDPST

-2022 VDVKVTVYVDPVVES
+2022 VDVKVNVFVDPVKENNNTIADS
-2037 NRDTL
+2037 N
-2042 YKEANTGNTN
+2042 NTN
-2052 VAKAATVTSSKV
+2052 SSDKNTANAATVNGKS
-2064 ESKKTLPQ
+2064 ENKKTLPQ
-2072 TGSKTEQVGILGLA
+2072 TGSKSDAAAIAGLA
-2086 IATVGSLLGLGV
+2086 VAIAGSLLGLGV

>member
-1 MLSKRNYQ
+1 
-9 ERIRQM
+9 
-15 VPKKERFSIRKF
+15 
-27 SIGAASVLI
+27 
-36 GFTFVSMAGSHK
+36 
-48 VQAADVADKSV
+48 
-59 VVDTFNKDKSQE
+59 
-71 LTENKTIAMPK
+71 
-82 AEKTAVSSVV
+82 
-92 QKGASANKIE
+92 
-102 AENTTQ
+102 
-108 VDKNTE
+108 
-114 GSVKVQENK
+114 
-123 DAVQPKTVN
+123 
-132 NENVLNVSKAQSQS
+132 
-146 NEAVTK
+146 
-152 NAAESKVQ
+152 
-160 VFAALR
+160 
-166 AFRAAPQATQSQDA
+166 
-180 SDFQSLVNAM
+180 M

-207 GKVNG
+207 GKVKG
-212 LTTSGT
+212 LTTSG
-218 GDINKHYLYLQSE
+218 DKHYLYLHSK

-238 INGNGHRINF
+238 INGNGHTINF

-256 NKNYTNA
+256 NENYHNA
-263 ANPWN
+263 AGPWN

-274 TIEGSKYDYSPI
+274 TIEGSKYGYSPI
-286 SFYGRKSNTENSKLT
+286 SFYSSKTNIENSKLI

-319 ENLPVHFAGENNIT
+319 ENLPVHFAGYNNIM

-359 VDGKVTGNSTNP
+359 VNGKVTGSSINP
-371 DNWVIRSTEN
+371 NNWVIRSTED

-411 AGRQLTAG
+411 AGRQLTGG

-432 NAKMAAG
+432 NANMAAG

-494 PITSVASPLS
+494 PISSVASPLS

-519 RDTAKKTLVP
+519 RDTPKKTLVP
-529 LISMGDGGLSSNT
+529 LISMGDGNT

-552 TLDLQDKAGTFRYG
+552 TLDLQDSAGTFKYG
-566 TEPSTPLNGE
+566 TEPSTPLNGL

-603 IRGTLIRM
+603 IRGTLIRL

-662 KDQHPNTVVAKKG
+662 KDQHPNTVVAQKG

-723 PQRMAMGSKLNDN
+723 PQRVAMGSKLNDS
-736 PDVKIDDFDKYHAE
+736 PDVKIDDFDKYHPE
-750 AQTIDGTTR
+750 VQTIDGTTR

-871 SYPGVS
+871 SYPDVS

-898 DAPAGTKYTAGENTP
+898 
-913 DWIKVD
+913 
-919 PDTGKVTVSPTDDTS
+919 
-934 VGSHDISVTVTYPDS
+934 
-949 STDQLTVP
+949 
-957 VTVTEKSNLAEKYP
+957 
-971 VSYDKLNVEKPS
+971 
-983 GDTPATG
+983 
-990 AVDPK
+990 
-995 AAADMPEGAI
+995 
-1005 TGYEKGDFDA
+1005 DA

-1572 ISYTKNADIPVPYKP
+1572 ISYTKNADIPVP
-1587 GKDGVNDAINR
+1587 
-1598 YVTRTIIVKEPGKEP
+1598 
-1613 QTITQTVHFTNEDK
+1613 
-1627 DGNSGYKD
+1627 
-1635 PVTGEIKYNTD
+1635 
-1646 WHVASDLNAKTG
+1646 
-1658 SWEEYTAPSVTGYT
+1658 
-1672 PSQAKV
+1672 
-1678 EAKTV
+1678 
-1683 TAETEAASVTISY
+1683 
-1696 TKNADIPVPFDPSN
+1696 FDPSN

-1951 KVEVHVV
+1951 KVGVHVV

-2042 YKEANTGNTN
+2042 SKEANTGNTN

>member
-180 SDFQSLVNAM
+180 SDFPSLVSAM

-529 LISMGDGGLSSNT
+529 LISMGDGSLSSNT

-566 TEPSTPLNGE
+566 TEPSTPLNGL

-652 WGNNSGQFMG
+652 WGNNSSQFMG

-1093 TVHKTTDSHK
+1093 TVHKTTDSHE

-1181 ADTLYQLENG
+1181 ADTLYQLEKG

-1261 VPTDEAGIKNYL
+1261 VSTDEAGIKNYL

-1290 IKWAENSMPGKDGKF
+1290 IKWAENGMPGKDGKF

-1331 TGSHVPTSG
+1331 TGSHVSTSG

-1389 DAGKIIWN
+1389 DAGEIIWN
-1397 EWKLADGQTAEFPEY
+1397 EWKLADGQTAEFPAY

-1457 NSTPVPY
+1457 NST
-1464 KPGKDGVNDAINRY
+1464 
-1478 VTRTIIVKEPG
+1478 
-1489 KEPQTI
+1489 
-1495 TQTVHFTNEDKDGNS
+1495 
-1510 GYKDPVTGEIK
+1510 
-1521 YNTDWHVA
+1521 
-1529 SDLNAKTGSWEEYT
+1529 
-1543 APSVTGYTPSQAKVE
+1543 
-1558 AKTVTAETEAASVT
+1558 
-1572 ISYTKNADIPVPYKP
+1572 PVPYKP

-1845 WKEVPDTTTP
+1845 WKEVPD
-1855 GEKSTTVVVTYP
+1855 
-1867 DGKKVEVPVT
+1867 
-1877 VTVTDTTPDADKYT
+1877 
-1891 PEGQDVHTKPGTVPD
+1891 
-1906 PADGIKNKGDLPD
+1906 
-1919 GTKYTWEKTP
+1919 
-1929 DVSKPGTT
+1929 
-1937 TATVVV
+1937 
-1943 TYPDGSKD
+1943 
-1951 KVEVHVV
+1951 
-1958 VDNPT
+1958 
-1963 PEPQD
+1963 
-1968 VHTTPGVVPNPST
+1968 
-1981 AIKNKDEM
+1981 
-1989 PDGTKY
+1989 
-1995 TWKEVPDVNSVG
+1995 VNSVG

-2042 YKEANTGNTN
+2042 SKEANTGNTN

>member
-27 SIGAASVLI
+27 SVGAASVLI

-212 LTTSGT
+212 LTTSGI
-218 GDINKHYLYLQSE
+218 GYINKHYLYLQSE

-238 INGNGHRINF
+238 INGNGHTINF

-256 NKNYTNA
+256 NKNHTNA

-274 TIEGSKYDYSPI
+274 TIEGSKYDHSPI
-286 SFYGRKSNTENSKLT
+286 SFYGSKSNTENSKLT

-359 VDGKVTGNSTNP
+359 VDGKVTGNSNNP

-432 NAKMAAG
+432 NANMAAG

-472 GTSNS
+472 STVNS
-477 VTNYNGTHYAP
+477 VSNYNGTHYAP
-488 ISLGVG
+488 ISLDVG
-494 PITSVASPLS
+494 PINSVASPLS
-504 KQTVSLINNGSLTII
+504 KQTSSLINNGSLTII
-519 RDTAKKTLVP
+519 RDTTEKTLVP
-529 LISMGDGGLSSNT
+529 LISMGDGGLSTNT

-552 TLDLQDKAGTFRYG
+552 TLDLQDNAGTFKYG
-566 TEPSTPLNGE
+566 TESNAPFTGL
-576 VTLWGTSGTDLLEFL
+576 VTLWGTSGTDLLKFL
-591 TPAYVNLQRTGD
+591 TPAYVNLQRTGN
-603 IRGTLIRM
+603 IRGTLIRL

-626 AQWDQGNKTTTP
+626 AQWDQGNKTTIP
-638 NDVWYVRYLISANQ
+638 NDVWYVRYLISTNQ
-652 WGNNSGQFMG
+652 WGNNSGQFMS
-662 KDQHPNTVVAKKG
+662 KNQHPNTVVANKG

-694 DKYENGTMPTEVQQA
+694 DRYENGTMPTEVQQA
-709 LHLNSFLNNFNFWR
+709 LHLNSFLNNFNLWR
-723 PQRMAMGSKLNDN
+723 PQRMAMGSKLNDS
-736 PDVKIDDFDKYHAE
+736 PDVKIDDFDKYHPE
-750 AQTIDGTTR
+750 VQTIDGTTR

-781 ITDFKDIVKH
+781 ITDFKDIVKY

-815 DPSARVPYPE
+815 DTSARVPYPE

-1261 VPTDEAGIKNYL
+1261 VSTDEAGIKNYL

-1290 IKWAENSMPGKDGKF
+1290 IKWAENGMPGKDGKF

-1389 DAGKIIWN
+1389 DAGEIIWN

-1457 NSTPVPY
+1457 NST
-1464 KPGKDGVNDAINRY
+1464 
-1478 VTRTIIVKEPG
+1478 
-1489 KEPQTI
+1489 
-1495 TQTVHFTNEDKDGNS
+1495 
-1510 GYKDPVTGEIK
+1510 
-1521 YNTDWHVA
+1521 
-1529 SDLNAKTGSWEEYT
+1529 
-1543 APSVTGYTPSQAKVE
+1543 
-1558 AKTVTAETEAASVT
+1558 
-1572 ISYTKNADIPVPYKP
+1572 PVPYKP

-2042 YKEANTGNTN
+2042 SKEANTGNTN

>member
-1 MLSKRNYQ
+1 MA
-9 ERIRQM
+9 
-15 VPKKERFSIRKF
+15 PKKERFSIRKF
-27 SIGAASVLI
+27 SVGAASVLI

-152 NAAESKVQ
+152 NAAESKV
-160 VFAALR
+160 AALR

-180 SDFQSLVNAM
+180 NDFQSLVNAM

-212 LTTSGT
+212 LTTSGID
-218 GDINKHYLYLQSE
+218 DINKHYLYLQSK

-238 INGNGHRINF
+238 INGNGHTINF

-256 NKNYTNA
+256 NENYHNA
-263 ANPWN
+263 AGPWN

-274 TIEGSKYDYSPI
+274 TIEGSKYGYSPI
-286 SFYGRKSNTENSKLT
+286 SFYSSKTNTENSKLI

-319 ENLPVHFAGENNIT
+319 ENLPVHFAGDNNIM

-359 VDGKVTGNSTNP
+359 VGGKVTGNAINP

-432 NAKMAAG
+432 NANMAAG

-494 PITSVASPLS
+494 PISSVASPLS
-504 KQTVSLINNGSLTII
+504 KQTASLINNGSLTII
-519 RDTAKKTLVP
+519 RDTTEKTLVP
-529 LISMGDGGLSSNT
+529 LISMGDGGLSTNT
-542 TLKFSVGAGA
+542 TLKFLVGAGA
-552 TLDLQDKAGTFRYG
+552 TLDLQDNAGTFQYG
-566 TEPSTPLNGE
+566 TEPSTPLNGLI
-576 VTLWGTSGTDLLEFL
+576 TLWGTSGTDLLEFL

-626 AQWDQGNKTTTP
+626 AQWDQGNKTTIP

-652 WGNNSGQFMG
+652 WGNNSGQFMSKG
-662 KDQHPNTVVAKKG
+662 QHPNTVVAQKG

-709 LHLNSFLNNFNFWR
+709 LHLNSFLNNFNLWR
-723 PQRMAMGSKLNDN
+723 PQRMAMGSKLNDS
-736 PDVKIDDFDKYHAE
+736 PDVKIDDFDKYHPE
-750 AQTIDGTTR
+750 VQTIDGTTR

-815 DPSARVPYPE
+815 DPSARVPYPK

-1093 TVHKTTDSHK
+1093 TVHKTTDSHE

-1261 VPTDEAGIKNYL
+1261 VSTDEAGIKNYL

-1285 GNPTG
+1285 GNPSG
-1290 IKWAENSMPGKDGKF
+1290 IKWAENGMPGKDGKF

-1331 TGSHVPTSG
+1331 TGSHVQTSG

-1389 DAGKIIWN
+1389 DAGEIIWN

-1529 SDLNAKTGSWEEYT
+1529 SDLKAKTGSWEEYT

-1646 WHVASDLNAKTG
+1646 WHVASDLKAKTG

-1696 TKNADIPVPFDPSN
+1696 TKNADIPVPYKPG
-1710 KDMYREVTRTINVV
+1710 KDGVNDAINRYVTRTINVV
-1724 DPITGKISTSVQTAK
+1724 DPVTGKISTSVQTAK
-1739 FTREDKNSN
+1739 FTREDKNGNS
-1748 AGYTDPVTGKTTM
+1748 GYKDPVTGKTTI

-1768 QGLRAVNVEQIK
+1768 QGLRAVNVEQIN

-1813 EGQNITVKKDTVPDP
+1813 EGQNIAVKKDTVPDP

-1845 WKEVPDTTTP
+1845 W
-1855 GEKSTTVVVTYP
+1855 
-1867 DGKKVEVPVT
+1867 
-1877 VTVTDTTPDADKYT
+1877 
-1891 PEGQDVHTKPGTVPD
+1891 
-1906 PADGIKNKGDLPD
+1906 
-1919 GTKYTWEKTP
+1919 EKTP
-1929 DVSKPGTT
+1929 DVSKPGDVP
-1937 TATVVV
+1937 AIVVV

-1951 KVEVHVV
+1951 KVDVHIV

-1968 VHTTPGVVPNPST
+1968 VHTTPGVVPDPST

-2007 EKTGIVTVTFPDGTS
+2007 EKTGIVTVTLPDGTS
-2022 VDVKVTVYVDPVVES
+2022 VDVKVNVFVDPVKENNNTIADS
-2037 NRDTL
+2037 N
-2042 YKEANTGNTN
+2042 NTN
-2052 VAKAATVTSSKV
+2052 SSDKNTANAATVNGKS
-2064 ESKKTLPQ
+2064 ENKKTLPQ
-2072 TGSKTEQVGILGLA
+2072 TGSKSDAAAIAGLA
-2086 IATVGSLLGLGV
+2086 VAIAGSLLGLGV

>member
-27 SIGAASVLI
+27 SVGAASVLI

-102 AENTTQ
+102 AENTKQ

-212 LTTSGT
+212 LTTSGI

-238 INGNGHRINF
+238 INGNGHTINF

-286 SFYGRKSNTENSKLT
+286 SFYGSKSNTENSKLT

-359 VDGKVTGNSTNP
+359 VDGKVTRNSTNP

-411 AGRQLTAG
+411 AGRQLKAG

-432 NAKMAAG
+432 NANMAAG

-472 GTSNS
+472 STVNS
-477 VTNYNGTHYAP
+477 VSNYNGTHYAP
-488 ISLGVG
+488 ISLDVG
-494 PITSVASPLS
+494 PINSVASPLS
-504 KQTVSLINNGSLTII
+504 KQTSSLINNGSLTII
-519 RDTAKKTLVP
+519 RDTTEKTLVP
-529 LISMGDGGLSSNT
+529 LISMGDGGLSTNT

-552 TLDLQDKAGTFRYG
+552 TLDLQDNAGTFQYG
-566 TEPSTPLNGE
+566 TELNAPFTGLI
-576 VTLWGTSGTDLLEFL
+576 TLWGTSGTDLLEFL
-591 TPAYVNLQRTGD
+591 TPAYVNLQRTGN
-603 IRGTLIRM
+603 IRGTLIRL

-626 AQWDQGNKTTTP
+626 AQWDQGNKTTIP
-638 NDVWYVRYLISANQ
+638 NDVWYVRYLISTNQ
-652 WGNNSGQFMG
+652 WGNNSGQFMS
-662 KDQHPNTVVAKKG
+662 KNQHPNTVVANKG

-709 LHLNSFLNNFNFWR
+709 LHLNSFLNNFNLWR
-723 PQRMAMGSKLNDN
+723 PQRMAMGSKLNDS
-736 PDVKIDDFDKYHAE
+736 PDVKIDDFDKYHPE
-750 AQTIDGTTR
+750 VQTIDGTTR

-781 ITDFKDIVKH
+781 ITDFKDIVKY

-815 DPSARVPYPE
+815 DTSARVPYPE

-1572 ISYTKNADIPVPYKP
+1572 ISYTKNADIPVP
-1587 GKDGVNDAINR
+1587 
-1598 YVTRTIIVKEPGKEP
+1598 
-1613 QTITQTVHFTNEDK
+1613 
-1627 DGNSGYKD
+1627 
-1635 PVTGEIKYNTD
+1635 
-1646 WHVASDLNAKTG
+1646 
-1658 SWEEYTAPSVTGYT
+1658 
-1672 PSQAKV
+1672 
-1678 EAKTV
+1678 
-1683 TAETEAASVTISY
+1683 
-1696 TKNADIPVPFDPSN
+1696 FDPSN

-2042 YKEANTGNTN
+2042 SKEANTGNTN

>member
-411 AGRQLTAG
+411 AGRQLTTG

-566 TEPSTPLNGE
+566 TEPSTPLNGL

-1572 ISYTKNADIPVPYKP
+1572 ISYTKNADIPVP
-1587 GKDGVNDAINR
+1587 
-1598 YVTRTIIVKEPGKEP
+1598 
-1613 QTITQTVHFTNEDK
+1613 
-1627 DGNSGYKD
+1627 
-1635 PVTGEIKYNTD
+1635 
-1646 WHVASDLNAKTG
+1646 
-1658 SWEEYTAPSVTGYT
+1658 
-1672 PSQAKV
+1672 
-1678 EAKTV
+1678 
-1683 TAETEAASVTISY
+1683 
-1696 TKNADIPVPFDPSN
+1696 FDPSN

>member
-1 MLSKRNYQ
+1 MFKEINLRNH
-9 ERIRQM
+9 
-15 VPKKERFSIRKF
+15 S
-27 SIGAASVLI
+27 SL
-36 GFTFVSMAGSHK
+36 HK
-48 VQAADVADKSV
+48 L
-59 VVDTFNKDKSQE
+59 FY
-71 LTENKTIAMPK
+71 
-82 AEKTAVSSVV
+82 
-92 QKGASANKIE
+92 
-102 AENTTQ
+102 
-108 VDKNTE
+108 
-114 GSVKVQENK
+114 
-123 DAVQPKTVN
+123 
-132 NENVLNVSKAQSQS
+132 
-146 NEAVTK
+146 
-152 NAAESKVQ
+152 
-160 VFAALR
+160 
-166 AFRAAPQATQSQDA
+166 
-180 SDFQSLVNAM
+180 SL
-190 NDSSIGTINITN
+190 
-202 DITIT
+202 
-207 GKVNG
+207 
-212 LTTSGT
+212 
-218 GDINKHYLYLQSE
+218 
-231 GSARDLT
+231 
-238 INGNGHRINF
+238 
-248 AGYSIALQ
+248 
-256 NKNYTNA
+256 
-263 ANPWN
+263 
-268 ITLKDM
+268 
-274 TIEGSKYDYSPI
+274 
-286 SFYGRKSNTENSKLT
+286 
-301 FDGVTANLNDRPL
+301 
-314 VDKYG
+314 
-319 ENLPVHFAGENNIT
+319 
-333 LNNMSI
+333 
-339 GYNLVTGK
+339 
-347 TVKFDSGNTTFN
+347 
-359 VDGKVTGNSTNP
+359 
-371 DNWVIRSTEN
+371 
-381 ASNSENPST
+381 
-390 LINEGATVTINA
+390 
-402 KSDDLRGIY
+402 
-411 AGRQLTAG
+411 
-419 QPIYGV
+419 
-425 TVINGTL
+425 
-432 NAKMAAG
+432 
-439 HSTAIW
+439 
-445 SHDLEIGK
+445 
-453 KGNVTIHT
+453 
-461 KQTNQADGVEN
+461 
-472 GTSNS
+472 
-477 VTNYNGTHYAP
+477 
-488 ISLGVG
+488 
-494 PITSVASPLS
+494 
-504 KQTVSLINNGSLTII
+504 
-519 RDTAKKTLVP
+519 
-529 LISMGDGGLSSNT
+529 
-542 TLKFSVGAGA
+542 
-552 TLDLQDKAGTFRYG
+552 
-566 TEPSTPLNGE
+566 
-576 VTLWGTSGTDLLEFL
+576 
-591 TPAYVNLQRTGD
+591 
-603 IRGTLIRM
+603 
-611 EGVYNSTTVNGPTPV
+611 
-626 AQWDQGNKTTTP
+626 
-638 NDVWYVRYLISANQ
+638 
-652 WGNNSGQFMG
+652 
-662 KDQHPNTVVAKKG
+662 NTVVAQKG

-709 LHLNSFLNNFNFWR
+709 LHLNSFLNNFNLWR
-723 PQRMAMGSKLNDN
+723 PQRMAMGSKLNDS
-736 PDVKIDDFDKYHAE
+736 PDVKIDDFDKYHPE
-750 AQTIDGTTR
+750 VQTIDGTTR

-815 DPSARVPYPE
+815 DPSARVPYPK

-1093 TVHKTTDSHK
+1093 TVHKTTDSHE

-1261 VPTDEAGIKNYL
+1261 VSTDEAGIKNYL

-1285 GNPTG
+1285 GNPSG
-1290 IKWAENSMPGKDGKF
+1290 IKWAENGMPGKDGKF

-1331 TGSHVPTSG
+1331 TGSHVQTSG

-1389 DAGKIIWN
+1389 DAGEIIWN

-1529 SDLNAKTGSWEEYT
+1529 SDLKAKTGSWEEYT

-1635 PVTGEIKYNTD
+1635 PVTG
-1646 WHVASDLNAKTG
+1646 
-1658 SWEEYTAPSVTGYT
+1658 
-1672 PSQAKV
+1672 
-1678 EAKTV
+1678 
-1683 TAETEAASVTISY
+1683 
-1696 TKNADIPVPFDPSN
+1696 
-1710 KDMYREVTRTINVV
+1710 
-1724 DPITGKISTSVQTAK
+1724 
-1739 FTREDKNSN
+1739 
-1748 AGYTDPVTGKTTM
+1748 KTTI

-1768 QGLRAVNVEQIK
+1768 QGLRAVNVEQIN

-1813 EGQNITVKKDTVPDP
+1813 EGQNIAVKKDTVPDP

-1845 WKEVPDTTTP
+1845 W
-1855 GEKSTTVVVTYP
+1855 
-1867 DGKKVEVPVT
+1867 
-1877 VTVTDTTPDADKYT
+1877 
-1891 PEGQDVHTKPGTVPD
+1891 
-1906 PADGIKNKGDLPD
+1906 
-1919 GTKYTWEKTP
+1919 EKTP
-1929 DVSKPGTT
+1929 DVSKPGDVP
-1937 TATVVV
+1937 AIVVV

-1951 KVEVHVV
+1951 KVDVHIV

-1968 VHTTPGVVPNPST
+1968 VHTTPGVVPDPST

-2007 EKTGIVTVTFPDGTS
+2007 EKTGIVTVTLPDGTS
-2022 VDVKVTVYVDPVVES
+2022 VDVKVNVFVDPVKENNNTIADS
-2037 NRDTL
+2037 N
-2042 YKEANTGNTN
+2042 NTN
-2052 VAKAATVTSSKV
+2052 SSDKNTANAATVNGKS
-2064 ESKKTLPQ
+2064 ENKKTLPQ
-2072 TGSKTEQVGILGLA
+2072 TGSKSDAAAIAGLA
-2086 IATVGSLLGLGV
+2086 VAIAGSLLGLGV